1 MAKEKVSDVKD
12 GKNRTSL
19 MELEGSKKG
28 LEGWKVGRLGGIH
41 SSILPFFQPSSST
54 WVGRD
59 VLLLLVVLSLLSP
72 CVAWSQSFGKN
83 KITDQRFDWHIHRTE
98 HFDIHYYPSEVK
110 LVPIMA
116 AIAEEAYEQHS
127 EDFEHE
133 LQDRTPLILYK
144 SHKDFQETNII
155 LQELHE
161 GIGGFAELFKHR
173 IVIPFTGSLE
183 AFREVIFHELIH
195 IFQYDIIY
203 QKPHARI
210 YSGEFLYSPPIWFI
224 EGMADYFAEDN
235 DAIGEM
241 VVRDASMNNNVV
253 PLPQLHNFNRLS
265 SPFVG
270 YKLGQLAVA
279 YLTETYGREKI
290 AEILQGLRQSRT
302 KDIDHVFRE
311 VLGVELEEFDKA
323 WRQTVRKRYW
333 PLVEHRELPDLVSKN
348 LTEESRYSHNIKPV
362 WSPSGDLIA
371 YVTGND
377 GFLEIVLMSAK
388 TGERIERVTKQF
400 FREKYEEIRT
410 DFGGFGRSLAW
421 APDGDRIAFIAKHH
435 DANYLLEVN
444 ILTEELTQY
453 FELHFDNVTSPDYDG
468 SGERIVFSALKEG
481 QTDLYVIE
489 LLTGEV
495 DRLTFDPF
503 NDTHPSWH
511 PRTGE
516 IVYASERGAKNR
528 LVLINLSQGTER
540 ILTDGTYNAI
550 SPSWTPDGT
559 SILFC
564 SDRQSIYDIH
574 KLEIVEKD
582 SNQQSAISSQENSN
596 QQSAVSDQQEN
607 LVANGQEPRAEDR
620 SSDSRTVLTAE
631 QAENHDNE
639 EVVSTE
645 NGSTEPMGSRPLEVE
660 LTRLTNMMTGC
671 FNPSLA
677 PDGKHLL
684 FSAYQNGKYDVCIM
698 ESAKTVEEKI
708 GVSSVS
714 EPSVIL
720 TEEEEENY
728 RVAKR
733 KYSTRSSFALDA
745 IFPNFSFGADGILR
759 STVQIVG
766 SDMLGNHRIGVS
778 VMNQSSYLAPDFI
791 AQYGFLTHR
800 TDVGALIYNY
810 HEYHILGGIQ
820 SRRGI
825 LQRITGLGA
834 YVNYPFDRYHRLDF
848 EFSMYSKPFSFNF
861 QTREALDP
869 YDDRGLLTMGSV
881 AFVGDTTMWREWAPY
896 TGSRYR
902 VELEQSFPALGSELS
917 LTNVIF
923 DARRYFGVG
932 RRSTIAARLLLGG
945 SFGGDRSYFYLGGID
960 TLRGYNY
967 EELVGTR
974 IGLLNLEVR
983 IPFID
988 VLHFGWPAPWT
999 LGGIRGIAFADLGG
1013 AWSDWQYGPETPF
1026 KIFVRDE
1033 NGVRLGDVKASIGA
1047 GLRLQLGV
1055 FSVDFAAAWHTD
1067 LTSIEPGMK
1076 YHLGLGQ
1083 AF

>member
-1 MAKEKVSDVKD
+1 MRSVKKERNGIGPASGVSE
-12 GKNRTSL
+12 NYTS
-19 MELEGSKKG
+19 GITRR
-28 LEGWKVGRLGGIH
+28 RLVL
-41 SSILPFFQPSSST
+41 ILF
-54 WVGRD
+54 
-59 VLLLLVVLSLLSP
+59 VLSLLAP
-72 CVAWSQSFGKN
+72 CIGWAQGFGFGKN
-83 KITDQRFDWHIHRTE
+83 KITGQRFDWHIHRTE
-98 HFDIHYYPSEVK
+98 HFDIHYYPSEAK

-133 LQDRTPLILYK
+133 LQGRTPLILYK

-183 AFREVIFHELIH
+183 AFREVIYHELIH

-224 EGMADYFAEDN
+224 EGMADHFAEDN

-241 VVRDASMNNNVV
+241 VIRDASMNNNIV

-290 AEILQGLRQSRT
+290 PEILQGLRQSRT
-302 KDIDHVFRE
+302 KDINRVFME
-311 VLGVELEEFDKA
+311 VLGVELKEFDKA
-323 WRQTVRKRYW
+323 WRQTVKKRYW
-333 PLVEHRELPDLVSKN
+333 PLIEDRELPDLVAKN
-348 LTEESRYSHNIKPV
+348 LTEKSRYSHNIKPV
-362 WSPSGDLIA
+362 WSPSGDIIA
-371 YVTGND
+371 YVTGNE

-388 TGERIERVTKQF
+388 TGERIERVTKRF

-410 DFGGFGRSLAW
+410 DFSGFGRSLAW
-421 APDGDRIAFIAKHH
+421 APDGDRIAFVARHH

-453 FELHFDNVTSPDYDG
+453 FELNFDNVSSPDYDG

-481 QTDLYVIE
+481 QTDLYIIE
-489 LLTGEV
+489 LLTGDV

-511 PRTGE
+511 PTTGE
-516 IVYASERGAKNR
+516 IIYTSERGAKNR
-528 LVLINLSQGTER
+528 LVLMDLNRGTER
-540 ILTDGTYNAI
+540 VLTDGTHNAI
-550 SPSWTPDGT
+550 SPSWTPDGK

-564 SDRQSIYDIH
+564 SDSQGIYDIH
-574 KLEIVEKD
+574 KLEISRQLSV
-582 SNQQSAISSQENSN
+582 NSGQLRN
-596 QQSAVSDQQEN
+596 GSVKSD
-607 LVANGQEPRAEDR
+607 
-620 SSDSRTVLTAE
+620 
-631 QAENHDNE
+631 
-639 EVVSTE
+639 E
-645 NGSTEPMGSRPLEVE
+645 NGDTESMGSPSLEVE
-660 LTRLTNMMTGC
+660 LTRLTNIMTGC
-671 FNPSLA
+671 FNPSLS
-677 PDGKHLL
+677 PDGKLLL
-684 FSAYQNGKYDVCIM
+684 FSAYQNGKYDVCVM
-698 ESAKTVEEKI
+698 EIDKTVEEKI
-708 GVSSVS
+708 EVSPIA

-728 RVAKR
+728 RIARR
-733 KYSTRSSFALDA
+733 KYSTKSSFALDA
-745 IFPNFSFGADGILR
+745 IFPDFSFGADGILR
-759 STVQIVG
+759 STVQVVG

-800 TDVGALIYNY
+800 TDVGAVIYNY

-820 SRRGI
+820 RRRGI

-834 YVNYPFDRYHRLDF
+834 FVNYPFDRYHRLDLN
-848 EFSMYSKPFSFNF
+848 FSMYTKPFSFNF
-861 QTREALDP
+861 QTSEPLDP
-869 YDDRGLLTMGSV
+869 FDDRGLLTTGSI

-902 VELEQSFPALGSELS
+902 IELEQSFPALGSELS

-923 DARRYFGVG
+923 DARRYFGIG
-932 RRSTIAARLLLGG
+932 RRPTIAARLLLGG
-945 SFGGDRSYFYLGGID
+945 SFGRDKSYFYLGGID

-983 IPFID
+983 VPFID
-988 VLHFGWPAPWT
+988 VLHFGWPIQWT
-999 LGGIRGIAFADLGG
+999 LGGIRGIAFADVGG
-1013 AWSDWQYGPETPF
+1013 AWSDWQYGPENPF
-1026 KIFVRDE
+1026 KIFARE
-1033 NGVRLGDVKASIGA
+1033 GNRIRLADVKASIGA
-1047 GLRLQLGV
+1047 GLRLQLGL
-1055 FSVDFAAAWHTD
+1055 FSIDFAAAWHTD
-1067 LTSIEPGMK
+1067 LSRVEPGMK

-1083 AF
+1083 SF

>member
-1 MAKEKVSDVKD
+1 MKKNKD
-12 GKNRTSL
+12 
-19 MELEGSKKG
+19 
-28 LEGWKVGRLGGIH
+28 
-41 SSILPFFQPSSST
+41 SILSEKRTNNTQRIL
-54 WVGRD
+54 GRYTLHI
-59 VLLLLVVLSLLSP
+59 LLLLGLLVP
-72 CVAWSQSFGKN
+72 HVGWAQAFGKN
-83 KITDQRFDWHIHRTE
+83 KITGQRFDWHIHRTE
-98 HFDIHYYPSEVK
+98 HFDIHYYPSEAK

-210 YSGEFLYSPPIWFI
+210 YSGEFLYSPPLWFI

-241 VVRDASMNNNVV
+241 VVRDASMNNNIV
-253 PLPQLHNFNRLS
+253 PLPQLQNFNRLS

-302 KDIDHVFRE
+302 KDIDRVFRE

-323 WRQTVRKRYW
+323 WRQTMRKRYW
-333 PLVEHRELPDLVSKN
+333 PLIVDRELPDLVAKN
-348 LTEESRYSHNIKPV
+348 LTEEARYSHNIKPV
-362 WSPSGDLIA
+362 WSPSGDIIA

-410 DFGGFGRSLAW
+410 DFSGFGRSLAW
-421 APDGDRIAFIAKHH
+421 APDGDRIAFVAKHH

-453 FELHFDNVTSPDYDG
+453 FKLDYDNVTSPDYDG
-468 SGERIVFSALKEG
+468 SGERIIFSALKEG
-481 QTDLYVIE
+481 QTDLYIIE
-489 LLTGEV
+489 LLTGEIE
-495 DRLTFDPF
+495 RLTFDPF

-511 PRTGE
+511 PTTRK
-516 IVYASERGAKNR
+516 IVYTSERGGKNR
-528 LVLINLSQGTER
+528 LVLIDLNYGTER
-540 ILTDGTYNAI
+540 VLTDGTYNTI
-550 SPSWTPDGT
+550 SPTWTPDGE

-564 SDRQSIYDIH
+564 SDRQSIYDVY
-574 KLEIVEKD
+574 KLEIVAKASVGAETVTETETQPQPG
-582 SNQQSAISSQENSN
+582 QQTRNTADE
-596 QQSAVSDQQEN
+596 VSLFTEDDRTE
-607 LVANGQEPRAEDR
+607 LANRMWQ
-620 SSDSRTVLTAE
+620 VK
-631 QAENHDNE
+631 
-639 EVVSTE
+639 
-645 NGSTEPMGSRPLEVE
+645 

-671 FNPSLA
+671 FNPSLS
-677 PDGKHLL
+677 PDGKQLL
-684 FSAYQNGKYDVCIM
+684 FSAYQNGKYDVCTM
-698 ESAKTVEEKI
+698 QVSKTTQEKVETTDI
-708 GVSSVS
+708 A
-714 EPSVIL
+714 EPSLIL
-720 TEEEEENY
+720 TAEEPENY
-728 RVAKR
+728 RIARR
-733 KYSTRSSFALDA
+733 KYSTKSSFALDA
-745 IFPNFSFGADGILR
+745 IFPNFTFGADGILR

-800 TDVGALIYNY
+800 TDVGAMVYNY

-820 SRRGI
+820 RRRGI

-834 YVNYPFDRYHRLDF
+834 YLNYPFDRYHRLDLN
-848 EFSMYSKPFSFNF
+848 FSMYSQPFSFNY
-861 QTREALDP
+861 QTSQPLDP
-869 YDDRGLLTMGSV
+869 YDDRGLLTTGSI
-881 AFVGDTTMWREWAPY
+881 AFVGDTTMWREWSPY

-902 VELEQSFPALGSELS
+902 IELEQSFSALGSELS

-945 SFGGDRSYFYLGGID
+945 SFGDDKSYFYLGGID
-960 TLRGYNY
+960 TIRGYDY
-967 EELVGTR
+967 EALVGTR
-974 IGLLNLEVR
+974 IGLINLEVR
-983 IPFID
+983 IPLID
-988 VLHFGWPAPWT
+988 ALHFGWPVRWSI
-999 LGGIRGIAFADLGG
+999 GGIRGIAFADLGG
-1013 AWSDWQYGPETPF
+1013 AWSDWQYGPENRF
-1026 KIFVRDE
+1026 DIFVRDE
-1033 NGVRLGDVKASIGA
+1033 QEKRIRLDDVKASIGI
-1047 GLRLQLGV
+1047 GMRLQLGV
-1055 FSVDFAAAWHTD
+1055 FSVDFAAARNTD
-1067 LTSIEPGMK
+1067 LTRLEPGFK
-1076 YHLGLGQ
+1076 YHFGLGQ

>member
-1 MAKEKVSDVKD
+1 MF
-12 GKNRTSL
+12 KNHTS
-19 MELEGSKKG
+19 EIT
-28 LEGWKVGRLGGIH
+28 RRR
-41 SSILPFFQPSSST
+41 F
-54 WVGRD
+54 
-59 VLLLLVVLSLLSP
+59 VLTLFVLSLLAP
-72 CVAWSQSFGKN
+72 CVGWAQGFGFGKN
-83 KITDQRFDWHIHRTE
+83 KITGQRFDWHIHRTE
-98 HFDIHYYPSEVK
+98 HFDIHYYPSEAK

-133 LQDRTPLILYK
+133 LRDRTPLILYK

-183 AFREVIFHELIH
+183 AFREVIYHELIH

-224 EGMADYFAEDN
+224 EGMADHFAEDN

-241 VVRDASMNNNVV
+241 VIRDASMNNNIV

-265 SPFVG
+265 SPYIG

-290 AEILQGLRQSRT
+290 PEILQGLRQSRT
-302 KDIDHVFRE
+302 KDINRVFRE

-333 PLVEHRELPDLVSKN
+333 PLIEDRELPDLVAKN
-348 LTEESRYSHNIKPV
+348 LTEKSRYSHNIKPV
-362 WSPSGDLIA
+362 WSPSGDIIA
-371 YVTGND
+371 YVTGNE

-388 TGERIERVTKQF
+388 TGERIERVTKRF

-421 APDGDRIAFIAKHH
+421 APDGDRIAFVARHH

-453 FELHFDNVTSPDYDG
+453 FKLDFDNVSSPDYDG

-481 QTDLYVIE
+481 QTDLYIIE

-511 PRTGE
+511 STTGE
-516 IVYASERGAKNR
+516 IIYASERGAKNR
-528 LVLINLSQGTER
+528 LVLINLNRGTER
-540 ILTDGTYNAI
+540 VLTDGTYNAI
-550 SPSWTPDGT
+550 SPSWTPDGK

-564 SDRQSIYDIH
+564 SDSQGIYDIH
-574 KLEIVEKD
+574 KLEI
-582 SNQQSAISSQENSN
+582 NRQLSANSG
-596 QQSAVSDQQEN
+596 QLKKGSVKSDQS
-607 LVANGQEPRAEDR
+607 LTDDR
-620 SSDSRTVLTAE
+620 QLKTDNYSSDSFRQPTVSDS
-631 QAENHDNE
+631 HSNE
-639 EVVSTE
+639 EVTSTE
-645 NGSTEPMGSRPLEVE
+645 NDSKESTGSPSLEVE
-660 LTRLTNMMTGC
+660 LTRLTNIMTGC
-671 FNPSLA
+671 FNPSLS

-684 FSAYQNGKYDVCIM
+684 FSAYQNGKYDVCVM
-698 ESAKTVEEKI
+698 EIGKTVEEKI
-708 GVSSVS
+708 EVPPVA

-728 RVAKR
+728 RIAKR
-733 KYSTRSSFALDA
+733 KYSTKSSFALDA
-745 IFPNFSFGADGILR
+745 IFPDFSFGADGILR

-800 TDVGALIYNY
+800 TDIGAVIYNY

-820 SRRGI
+820 RRRGI

-834 YVNYPFDRYHRLDF
+834 FVNYPFDRYHRLDLN
-848 EFSMYSKPFSFNF
+848 FSMYTKPFSFNF
-861 QTREALDP
+861 QTSEPLDP
-869 YDDRGLLTMGSV
+869 YDDRGLLTTGSI
-881 AFVGDTTMWREWAPY
+881 AFVGDTTMWREWTPY

-902 VELEQSFPALGSELS
+902 IELEQSFPALGSQLS
-917 LTNVIF
+917 ITNVIF
-923 DARRYFGVG
+923 DARRYFGLG
-932 RRSTIAARLLLGG
+932 RRPTIAARLLLGG
-945 SFGGDRSYFYLGGID
+945 SFGRDKSYFYLGGID

-983 IPFID
+983 VPFID
-988 VLHFGWPAPWT
+988 VLHFGWPIQWT
-999 LGGIRGIAFADLGG
+999 LGGIRGIAFADVGG
-1013 AWSDWQYGPETPF
+1013 AWSDWQYGPENPF
-1026 KIFVRDE
+1026 KIFAREE
-1033 NGVRLGDVKASIGA
+1033 NRIQLADVKASIGA
-1047 GLRLQLGV
+1047 GLRLQLGL
-1055 FSVDFAAAWHTD
+1055 FSIDFAAAWHTD
-1067 LTSIEPGMK
+1067 LSRVEPGMK

-1083 AF
+1083 SF

>member
-1 MAKEKVSDVKD
+1 MKKHKTRTLIEKKSANTTRVIFS
-12 GKNRTSL
+12 RC
-19 MELEGSKKG
+19 
-28 LEGWKVGRLGGIH
+28 
-41 SSILPFFQPSSST
+41 ILCT
-54 WVGRD
+54 
-59 VLLLLVVLSLLSP
+59 LLLLSLLTP
-72 CVAWSQSFGKN
+72 CVGWAQAFGKN
-83 KITDQRFDWHIHRTE
+83 KITGQRFDWHIHRTE
-98 HFDIHYYPSEVK
+98 HFDIHYYPSEAK

-133 LQDRTPLILYK
+133 LRDRTPLILYK

-241 VVRDASMNNNVV
+241 VIRDASMNNKIV
-253 PLPQLHNFNRLS
+253 PLPQLRNFNQLS
-265 SPFVG
+265 SPYVG

-302 KDIDHVFRE
+302 KDIDRVFRE

-333 PLVEHRELPDLVSKN
+333 PLIETRELPDLVAKN
-348 LTEESRYSHNIKPV
+348 LTEKSVYSHNIKPV
-362 WSPSGDLIA
+362 WSPSGDIIA

-388 TGERIERVTKQF
+388 TGERIKRVTKQF

-410 DFGGFGRSLAW
+410 DFSGFGRSLAW
-421 APDGDRIAFIAKHH
+421 APDGDRIAFVAKHH

-453 FELHFDNVTSPDYDG
+453 FELDFDNVASPDYDG

-481 QTDLYVIE
+481 QTDLYSIE
-489 LLTGEV
+489 LLTGEI
-495 DRLTFDPF
+495 DRLTFDSF

-511 PRTGE
+511 PATSK
-516 IVYASERGAKNR
+516 IVYASERGRKNR
-528 LVLINLSQGTER
+528 LVIVDLDKGTER
-540 ILTDGTYNAI
+540 VLTNGSYNAI
-550 SPSWTPDGT
+550 SPVWAADGE

-564 SDRQSIYDIH
+564 SDGQGIYDICR
-574 KLEIVEKD
+574 LEIVEKTD
-582 SNQQSAISSQENSN
+582 TQLETTATSTDDGAQPEKQTDDTVDEGTAFTKENS
-596 QQSAVSDQQEN
+596 QGLADQTLQI
-607 LVANGQEPRAEDR
+607 
-620 SSDSRTVLTAE
+620 
-631 QAENHDNE
+631 
-639 EVVSTE
+639 
-645 NGSTEPMGSRPLEVE
+645 E

-671 FNPSLA
+671 FNPSLS
-677 PDGKHLL
+677 PDGKLLL
-684 FSAYQNGKYDVCIM
+684 FSAYQNGKYDVHVM
-698 ESAKTVEEKI
+698 ETSKTIEEKVEVADI
-708 GVSSVS
+708 P
-714 EPSVIL
+714 EPTLIL
-720 TEEEEENY
+720 TAEKQENY
-728 RVAKR
+728 RIAKR

-745 IFPNFSFGADGILR
+745 IFPDFTLGADGILR
-759 STVQIVG
+759 STVQITG
-766 SDMLGNHRIGVS
+766 SDMLGNHRMGVS

-800 TDVGALIYNY
+800 TDIGAMIYNY

-825 LQRITGLGA
+825 LQRITGLGV
-834 YVNYPFDRYHRLDF
+834 YLNYPFDRYHRLDLNL
-848 EFSMYSKPFSFNF
+848 SMYSQPFSFNF
-861 QTREALDP
+861 QTSRPLDP
-869 YDDRGLLTMGSV
+869 FDDRGLLSMGSI
-881 AFVGDTTMWREWAPY
+881 AFVADTTMWREWSPY

-902 VELEQSFPALGSELS
+902 IELEQSFPALGSELS

-923 DARRYFGVG
+923 DARRYFGLG
-932 RRSTIAARLLLGG
+932 RRSTIATRLLLGG
-945 SFGGDRSYFYLGGID
+945 SFGLDRSYFYLGGID
-960 TLRGYNY
+960 TLRGYDY
-967 EELVGTR
+967 EDLVGTR
-974 IGLLNLEVR
+974 IGLINLEVR
-983 IPFID
+983 IPLID
-988 VLHFGWPAPWT
+988 VLHFGWPIRWT
-999 LGGIRGIAFADLGG
+999 LGGIRGIVFADLGG
-1013 AWSDWQYGPETPF
+1013 AWSDWQYGPENPF
-1026 KIFVRDE
+1026 NIFVREE
-1033 NGVRLGDVKASIGA
+1033 NRIRLDDVKASIGLGMRLEL
-1047 GLRLQLGV
+1047 GL
-1055 FSVDFAAAWHTD
+1055 FSIDFAAARHTD
-1067 LTSIEPGMK
+1067 LSRLEPGFK
-1076 YHLGLGQ
+1076 YHFGLGQ

>member
-1 MAKEKVSDVKD
+1 MKKHKTRTLIAKRYANTTRVIFS
-12 GKNRTSL
+12 RY
-19 MELEGSKKG
+19 
-28 LEGWKVGRLGGIH
+28 
-41 SSILPFFQPSSST
+41 ILCS
-54 WVGRD
+54 
-59 VLLLLVVLSLLSP
+59 LLLLGLLTP
-72 CVAWSQSFGKN
+72 CVGWAQAFGKN
-83 KITDQRFDWHIHRTE
+83 KITAQRFDWHIHRTE
-98 HFDIHYYPSEVK
+98 HFDIHYYPSEAK

-241 VVRDASMNNNVV
+241 VIRDASMNNNIV
-253 PLPQLHNFNRLS
+253 PLPQLQNFNRLS
-265 SPFVG
+265 SPYIG

-290 AEILQGLRQSRT
+290 AEILRGLRQSRT
-302 KDIDHVFRE
+302 KDIDRVFRE
-311 VLGVELEEFDKA
+311 VLGVELQEFDKA

-333 PLVEHRELPDLVSKN
+333 PLIEDREMPDLIAKN
-348 LTEESRYSHNIKPV
+348 LTEKARYSHNIKPV
-362 WSPSGDLIA
+362 WSPSGDIIA

-388 TGERIERVTKQF
+388 TGERIKRVTKQF

-410 DFGGFGRSLAW
+410 DASGFGRSLAW
-421 APDGDRIAFIAKHH
+421 APDGDRIAFVAKHH

-453 FELHFDNVTSPDYDG
+453 FKLDYDNVASPDYDG

-481 QTDLYVIE
+481 QTDLYSIE
-489 LLTGEV
+489 LLTGEI
-495 DRLTFDPF
+495 DRLTFDSF

-511 PRTGE
+511 PTTGK
-516 IVYASERGAKNR
+516 IVYASERGRKNR
-528 LVLINLSQGTER
+528 LVMVDLDKGTER
-540 ILTDGTYNAI
+540 VLTNGTYNAI
-550 SPSWTPDGT
+550 SPVWTPDGE

-564 SDRQSIYDIH
+564 SDGQGIYDICR
-574 KLEIVEKD
+574 LEIVEKTD
-582 SNQQSAISSQENSN
+582 TQQETTATSTEDGAQPTKQTDDTVDEGTVFTEENSPEL
-596 QQSAVSDQQEN
+596 ADQTLQ
-607 LVANGQEPRAEDR
+607 
-620 SSDSRTVLTAE
+620 
-631 QAENHDNE
+631 
-639 EVVSTE
+639 
-645 NGSTEPMGSRPLEVE
+645 VE

-671 FNPSLA
+671 FNPSLS
-677 PDGKHLL
+677 PDGKLLL
-684 FSAYQNGKYDVCIM
+684 FSAYQNGKYDVHVM
-698 ESAKTVEEKI
+698 EASKTIEEKVEVADI
-708 GVSSVS
+708 S
-714 EPSVIL
+714 EPTLIL
-720 TEEEEENY
+720 TAEKQENY
-728 RVAKR
+728 RIAKR
-733 KYSTRSSFALDA
+733 KYSTKSSFALDA
-745 IFPNFSFGADGILR
+745 IFPDFTLGADGILR
-759 STVQIVG
+759 STVQITG
-766 SDMLGNHRIGVS
+766 SDMLGNHRMGVS

-800 TDVGALIYNY
+800 TDIGAMIYNY

-825 LQRITGLGA
+825 LQRITGLGV
-834 YVNYPFDRYHRLDF
+834 YLNYPFDRYHRLDLNL
-848 EFSMYSKPFSFNF
+848 SMYSQPFSFNF
-861 QTREALDP
+861 QTSHPLDP
-869 YDDRGLLTMGSV
+869 FDDRGLLTMGSI
-881 AFVGDTTMWREWAPY
+881 AFVADTTMWREWSPY

-902 VELEQSFPALGSELS
+902 IELEQSFPALGSQLS

-923 DARRYFGVG
+923 DARRYFGLG

-945 SFGGDRSYFYLGGID
+945 SFGLDRSYFYLGGID
-960 TLRGYNY
+960 TLRGYDY
-967 EELVGTR
+967 EDLVGTR
-974 IGLLNLEVR
+974 IGLINLEVR
-983 IPFID
+983 IPLID
-988 VLHFGWPAPWT
+988 VLHFGWPIRWT
-999 LGGIRGIAFADLGG
+999 LGGIRGIVFTDIGG
-1013 AWSDWQYGPETPF
+1013 AWSDWQYGPENPF
-1026 KIFVRDE
+1026 NIFIREE
-1033 NGVRLGDVKASIGA
+1033 NRIRLDDVKASIGLGMRLEL
-1047 GLRLQLGV
+1047 GL
-1055 FSVDFAAAWHTD
+1055 FSIDFAAARHTD
-1067 LTSIEPGMK
+1067 FTRLEPGFK
-1076 YHLGLGQ
+1076 YHFGLGQ

>member
-1 MAKEKVSDVKD
+1 MSGQK
-12 GKNRTSL
+12 KNH
-19 MELEGSKKG
+19 
-28 LEGWKVGRLGGIH
+28 GGNQRFAVCC
-41 SSILPFFQPSSST
+41 LLFAT
-54 WVGRD
+54 CC
-59 VLLLLVVLSLLSP
+59 LLLAIP
-72 CVAWSQSFGKN
+72 CVTWAQSFGKN
-83 KITDQRFDWHIHRTE
+83 KITAQRFEWHIHKTE
-98 HFDIHYYPSEVK
+98 HFDIYYYPSEAK

-127 EDFEHE
+127 ADFEHE
-133 LQDRTPLILYK
+133 LRDRTPLILYK

-210 YSGEFLYSPPIWFI
+210 YSGEFLYSAPIWFI

-241 VVRDASMNNNVV
+241 VIRDASMNNNIV

-302 KDIDHVFRE
+302 KDINQVFIE

-333 PLVEHRELPDLVSKN
+333 PLIEDRELPDLVSKN
-348 LTEESRYSHNIKPV
+348 LTEKSRYSHNIKPI
-362 WSPSGDLIA
+362 WSPSGDIIA
-371 YVTGND
+371 YVTGNE

-388 TGERIERVTKQF
+388 TGERIKRVTKRL

-421 APDGDRIAFIAKHH
+421 APDGDKIAFIAKYH

-453 FELHFDNVTSPDYDG
+453 FELDFDNATSPDYDG
-468 SGERIVFSALKEG
+468 SGERIIFSALKEG
-481 QTDLYVIE
+481 QADLYIIE
-489 LLTGEV
+489 LLTGEIR
-495 DRLTFDPF
+495 RLTFDPF

-511 PRTGE
+511 PTTPQ
-516 IVYASERGAKNR
+516 IIYTSERGGKNR
-528 LVLINLSQGTER
+528 LVLIDLNNNTER
-540 ILTDGTYNAI
+540 VLTDNTYNAI
-550 SPSWTPDGT
+550 SPTWTPGGK

-564 SDRQSIYDIH
+564 SDAQGIYDVCE
-574 KLEIVEKD
+574 LEIGEKT
-582 SNQQSAISSQENSN
+582 
-596 QQSAVSDQQEN
+596 
-607 LVANGQEPRAEDR
+607 NGQENTEATQEPDAPQQVDNAME
-620 SSDSRTVLTAE
+620 AE
-631 QAENHDNE
+631 QIVSVDEAEN
-639 EVVSTE
+639 
-645 NGSTEPMGSRPLEVE
+645 PLKPSLAVK
-660 LTRLTNMMTGC
+660 LTRLTNIMTGC
-671 FNPSLA
+671 FNPSLS
-677 PDGKHLL
+677 PDRDHLL
-684 FSAYQNGKYDVCIM
+684 FSAYQNGKYDVYLMDMSKTIEEKM
-698 ESAKTVEEKI
+698 EVADVGEPSAILTVEE
-708 GVSSVS
+708 
-714 EPSVIL
+714 P
-720 TEEEEENY
+720 ENY
-728 RVAKR
+728 RIAKR
-733 KYSTRSSFALDA
+733 KYSTRSSFVLDA
-745 IFPNFSFGADGILR
+745 IFPDFTFGADGILR
-759 STVQIVG
+759 SSVQIVG
-766 SDMLGNHRIGVS
+766 SDMLGNHRVGVS

-800 TDVGALIYNY
+800 TDIGAMIYNY

-834 YVNYPFDRYHRLDF
+834 YLNYPFDRYHRLDLA
-848 EFSMYSKPFSFNF
+848 FSMYSKPFSFNF
-861 QTREALDP
+861 QTREPLDP
-869 YDDRGLLTMGSV
+869 YEDDRGLLTIGSV
-881 AFVGDTTMWREWAPY
+881 AFVGDTTMWREWEPY

-902 VELEQSFPALGSELS
+902 IELEQSFPALGSELA

-923 DARRYFGVG
+923 DARRYFGLG
-932 RRSTIAARLLLGG
+932 RRSTIAARLLLG
-945 SFGGDRSYFYLGGID
+945 SNFGADQSYFYLGGID
-960 TLRGYNY
+960 TIRGYDY
-967 EELVGTR
+967 EALVGTR

-988 VLHFGWPAPWT
+988 VLHFGWPVPWT
-999 LGGIRGIAFADLGG
+999 LGGIRGILFADMGG
-1013 AWSDWQYGPETPF
+1013 AWSDWQYGPENPF
-1026 KIFVRDE
+1026 SIFVWE
-1033 NGVRLGDVKASIGA
+1033 NNRLRLDDVKASIGI

-1055 FSVDFAAAWHTD
+1055 FSVDFAAARLTD
-1067 LTSIEPGMK
+1067 LTGLEPGIK

>member
-1 MAKEKVSDVKD
+1 MKE
-12 GKNRTSL
+12 GKNRISFA
-19 MELEGSKKG
+19 KG
-28 LEGWKVGRLGGIH
+28 TYKNRTGGI
-41 SSILPFFQPSSST
+41 I
-54 WVGRD
+54 GRNSGQRSAVSD
-59 VLLLLVVLSLLSP
+59 QQETSFLTETASRWLRATLLILVVLPIMLAALSP
-72 CVAWSQSFGKN
+72 CVGWSQSFGKN
-83 KITDQRFDWHIHRTE
+83 KITGQRFDWHIHRTE
-98 HFDIHYYPSEVK
+98 HFDIHYYPSEAK

-241 VVRDASMNNNVV
+241 VVRDASINNNIV

-302 KDIDHVFRE
+302 KDIDRVFKE

-333 PLVEHRELPDLVSKN
+333 PLIEDRELPDLVSKN
-348 LTEESRYSHNIKPV
+348 LTEKSRYSHNIKPV
-362 WSPSGDLIA
+362 WSPSGDIIA
-371 YVTGND
+371 YVTGNE

-388 TGERIERVTKQF
+388 TGERIERVTKRF

-421 APDGDRIAFIAKHH
+421 APDGDRIAFIAKYH

-516 IVYASERGAKNR
+516 IIYASERGAKNR
-528 LVLINLSQGTER
+528 LVLINLNQGIER
-540 ILTDGTYNAI
+540 VLTDGTYNAI
-550 SPSWTPDGT
+550 SPTWTPEGK

-564 SDRQSIYDIH
+564 SDRQGIYDIH
-574 KLEIVEKD
+574 RLDIVEKD
-582 SNQQSAISSQENSN
+582 SSQQNSGQPSEASSQQERLPHSESSPEYLLTDS
-596 QQSAVSDQQEN
+596 QQ
-607 LVANGQEPRAEDR
+607 LRT
-620 SSDSRTVLTAE
+620 DSQYADS
-631 QAENHDNE
+631 QANE
-639 EVVSTE
+639 EAVSTE
-645 NGSTEPMGSRPLEVE
+645 GNSVEPMGSQSLEVE
-660 LTRLTNMMTGC
+660 LKRLTNMMTGC

-698 ESAKTVEEKI
+698 EFAKTIEEKI
-708 GVSSVS
+708 EVSSVA

-720 TEEEEENY
+720 TEEAPENY
-728 RVAKR
+728 RIARR
-733 KYSTRSSFALDA
+733 KYSTKSSFALDA
-745 IFPNFSFGADGILR
+745 VFPNFSFGADGILR

-778 VMNQSSYLAPDFI
+778 VMNQSSYLTPDFI

-800 TDVGALIYNY
+800 TDVGAVIYNY

-848 EFSMYSKPFSFNF
+848 EVSMYSKPFSFNF
-861 QTREALDP
+861 QTRQPLDP
-869 YDDRGLLTMGSV
+869 FDDRGLLTTGSV
-881 AFVGDTTMWREWAPY
+881 AFVGDTTMWREWTPY
-896 TGSRYR
+896 SGSRYR
-902 VELEQSFPALGSELS
+902 IELEQSFPALGSELS

-923 DARRYFGVG
+923 DARRYFGLG
-932 RRSTIAARLLLGG
+932 RRPTIAARLLLGG

-983 IPFID
+983 VPFID
-988 VLHFGWPAPWT
+988 VLHFGWPIQWT
-999 LGGIRGIAFADLGG
+999 LGGIRGIAFADVGG
-1013 AWSDWQYGPETPF
+1013 AWSDWQYGPKNPF
-1026 KIFVRDE
+1026 KIFVRDK
-1033 NGVRLGDVKASIGA
+1033 NRIRLDDVKASIGA

-1067 LTSIEPGMK
+1067 LTSVEPGMK

-1083 AF
+1083 TF

>member
-1 MAKEKVSDVKD
+1 MSGVK
-12 GKNRTSL
+12 KNQIGNRQLTIGNRQL
-19 MELEGSKKG
+19 A
-28 LEGWKVGRLGGIH
+28 VGYLLFAICYLLFA
-41 SSILPFFQPSSST
+41 IPYVT
-54 WVGRD
+54 WAQG
-59 VLLLLVVLSLLSP
+59 
-72 CVAWSQSFGKN
+72 FGKN
-83 KITDQRFDWHIHRTE
+83 KITGQRFEWHIHRTE
-98 HFDIHYYPSEVK
+98 HFDIHYYPSEAK

-127 EDFEHE
+127 ADFEHE
-133 LQDRTPLILYK
+133 LRDRTPLILYK

-161 GIGGFAELFKHR
+161 GIGGFAEIFKHR

-210 YSGEFLYSPPIWFI
+210 YSGEFLYSAPIWFI

-241 VVRDASMNNNVV
+241 VIRDASMNNKIV
-253 PLPQLHNFNRLS
+253 PLPQLQNFNRLS

-302 KDIDHVFRE
+302 KDINQVFIE

-333 PLVEHRELPDLVSKN
+333 PLIEHRELPDLVAKN
-348 LTEESRYSHNIKPV
+348 LTEKSRYSHNIKPI
-362 WSPSGDLIA
+362 WSPSGDIIA
-371 YVTGND
+371 YVTGNE

-388 TGERIERVTKQF
+388 TGERIKRVTKRL

-410 DFGGFGRSLAW
+410 DFSGFGRSLTW
-421 APDGDRIAFIAKHH
+421 APDGDRIAFVAKYH

-453 FELHFDNVTSPDYDG
+453 FELDFDNVTSPDYDG
-468 SGERIVFSALKEG
+468 SGERIIFSALKEG
-481 QTDLYVIE
+481 QTDLYIIE
-489 LLTGEV
+489 LLTGDV
-495 DRLTFDPF
+495 NRLTFDPF

-511 PRTGE
+511 PTTGK
-516 IVYASERGAKNR
+516 IVYTSERGKNR
-528 LVLINLSQGTER
+528 LVLIDLNLGTER
-540 ILTDGTYNAI
+540 VLTDRTANAI
-550 SPSWTPDGT
+550 SPTWTPDGE

-564 SDRQSIYDIH
+564 SDALGIYDVYE
-574 KLEIVEKD
+574 LEIVEKP
-582 SNQQSAISSQENSN
+582 STEENIE
-596 QQSAVSDQQEN
+596 A
-607 LVANGQEPRAEDR
+607 
-620 SSDSRTVLTAE
+620 TAE
-631 QAENHDNE
+631 IDPLQQTGSTTDTELR
-639 EVVSTE
+639 VSTE
-645 NGSTEPMGSRPLEVE
+645 GEEKASDSSLAIE
-660 LTRLTNMMTGC
+660 LTRLTNIMTGC
-671 FNPSLA
+671 FNPSFA
-677 PDGKHLL
+677 PDREHLL
-684 FSAYQNGKYDVCIM
+684 FSAYQNGKYDVCLMDI
-698 ESAKTVEEKI
+698 SKAIEEKMEMSDI
-708 GVSSVS
+708 E
-714 EPSVIL
+714 EPTAIL
-720 TEEEEENY
+720 TAEIPENY
-728 RVAKR
+728 RIAKR
-733 KYSTRSSFALDA
+733 KYSTKSSFALDA
-745 IFPNFSFGADGILR
+745 IFPDFSFGADGLLR

-800 TDVGALIYNY
+800 TDIGAMIYNY

-820 SRRGI
+820 RRRGI

-848 EFSMYSKPFSFNF
+848 EFAIYSKPFSFNY
-861 QTREALDP
+861 QTSQPLDP
-869 YDDRGLLTMGSV
+869 YDDRGLLTVGSV
-881 AFVGDTTMWREWAPY
+881 AFVGDTTMWREWEPY

-902 VELEQSFPALGSELS
+902 VELEQSIPALGSELAI
-917 LTNVIF
+917 TNVIF
-923 DARRYFGVG
+923 DARRYFGLG

-945 SFGGDRSYFYLGGID
+945 NFGADKSYFYLGGID
-960 TLRGYNY
+960 TIRGHDY
-967 EELVGTR
+967 EALVGTR

-988 VLHFGWPAPWT
+988 VLHFGWPVPWT
-999 LGGIRGIAFADLGG
+999 LGGIRGIAFADMGG
-1013 AWSDWQYGPETPF
+1013 AWSDWQYGTDNPY
-1026 KIFVRDE
+1026 KIFVWE
-1033 NGVRLGDVKASIGA
+1033 KNRLRLEHVKAAIGI

-1055 FSVDFAAAWHTD
+1055 FSVDFAAARLTD
-1067 LTSIEPGMK
+1067 LTRLDPGVK
-1076 YHLGLGQ
+1076 FHLGLGQ

>member
-1 MAKEKVSDVKD
+1 MSGVK
-12 GKNRTSL
+12 KNQDRIMTAQRRRKSCSCNI
-19 MELEGSKKG
+19 G
-28 LEGWKVGRLGGIH
+28 V
-41 SSILPFFQPSSST
+41 T
-54 WVGRD
+54 
-59 VLLLLVVLSLLSP
+59 VLQVLFALSLLLP
-72 CVAWSQSFGKN
+72 HVALAQGFGKN
-83 KITDQRFDWHIHRTE
+83 KITAQRFEWHIHKTE
-98 HFDIHYYPSEVK
+98 HFDIHYYPSEAK

-127 EDFEHE
+127 ADFEHE
-133 LQDRTPLILYK
+133 LRDRTPLILYK

-161 GIGGFAELFKHR
+161 GIGGFAEIFKHR

-210 YSGEFLYSPPIWFI
+210 YSGEFLYSAPIWFI

-241 VVRDASMNNNVV
+241 VIRDASMNNQIV

-302 KDIDHVFRE
+302 KDINQVFIE
-311 VLGVELEEFDKA
+311 VLGVGLEEFDKA

-333 PLVEHRELPDLVSKN
+333 PLIQDRELPDLVAKN
-348 LTEESRYSHNIKPV
+348 LTEKSRYSHNIKPI
-362 WSPSGDLIA
+362 WSPSGDIIA
-371 YVTGND
+371 YVTGNE

-388 TGERIERVTKQF
+388 TGERIKRVTKRL

-410 DFGGFGRSLAW
+410 DFSGFGRSLAW
-421 APDGDRIAFIAKHH
+421 APDGDRIAFVAKYH
-435 DANYLLEVN
+435 DANYLIEVN

-453 FELHFDNVTSPDYDG
+453 FELDFDNVASPDYDG
-468 SGERIVFSALKEG
+468 SGERIIFSALKEG
-481 QTDLYVIE
+481 QTDLYIIE

-511 PRTGE
+511 PTTGK
-516 IVYASERGAKNR
+516 IIYASERGTKNR
-528 LVLINLSQGTER
+528 LVLIDLNLGIER
-540 ILTDGTYNAI
+540 VLTDGTYNAI
-550 SPSWTPDGT
+550 SPTWTPGGK

-564 SDRQSIYDIH
+564 SDAQGIYDVYE
-574 KLEIVEKD
+574 LEIVEKTSD
-582 SNQQSAISSQENSN
+582 EENTDAAAEGNTDATEKTSSNQQT
-596 QQSAVSDQQEN
+596 
-607 LVANGQEPRAEDR
+607 
-620 SSDSRTVLTAE
+620 DSIV
-631 QAENHDNE
+631 QAELPASAE
-639 EVVSTE
+639 ETE
-645 NGSTEPMGSRPLEVE
+645 KPSDPSLAIE
-660 LTRLTNMMTGC
+660 LTRLTNIMTGC
-671 FNPSLA
+671 FNPSLS
-677 PDGKHLL
+677 PDRDRLL
-684 FSAYQNGKYDVCIM
+684 FSAYQNGKYDVCLM
-698 ESAKTVEEKI
+698 DTSKTIEEKVEVSQVEE
-708 GVSSVS
+708 
-714 EPSVIL
+714 PTPIL
-720 TEEEEENY
+720 TAEEPENY
-728 RVAKR
+728 RIAKR
-733 KYSTRSSFALDA
+733 KYSTSSSFALDA
-745 IFPNFSFGADGILR
+745 IFPDFSFGADGLLR

-800 TDVGALIYNY
+800 ADVGAMVYNY

-820 SRRGI
+820 RRRGI

-834 YVNYPFDRYHRLDF
+834 YLNYPFDRYHRLDF
-848 EFSMYSKPFSFNF
+848 ELSMYSKPFSFNY
-861 QTREALDP
+861 QTSQPLDP
-869 YDDRGLLTMGSV
+869 YDDRGLLTIGSL
-881 AFVGDTTMWREWAPY
+881 AFVGDTTMWREWEPY
-896 TGSRYR
+896 TGARYR
-902 VELEQSFPALGSELS
+902 VELEQSFPALGSELAI
-917 LTNVIF
+917 TNLIF
-923 DARRYFGVG
+923 DARRYIGLG

-945 SFGGDRSYFYLGGID
+945 NFGADKSYFYLGGID
-960 TLRGYNY
+960 TIRGYDY
-967 EELVGTR
+967 EALVGTR

-988 VLHFGWPAPWT
+988 VLHFGWPVPWT
-999 LGGIRGIAFADLGG
+999 LGGIRGILFADMGG
-1013 AWSDWQYGPETPF
+1013 AWSDWQYGSENPF
-1026 KIFVRDE
+1026 RIFVWE
-1033 NGVRLGDVKASIGA
+1033 KNRLRLQDAKAAIGI

-1055 FSVDFAAAWHTD
+1055 LSVDFAAARLTD
-1067 LTSIEPGMK
+1067 LTRLEPGIK
-1076 YHLGLGQ
+1076 FHLGLGQ

>member
-1 MAKEKVSDVKD
+1 MKQD
-12 GKNRTSL
+12 KNRIS
-19 MELEGSKKG
+19 SAKG
-28 LEGWKVGRLGGIH
+28 AWENHARDITIEWARKRVLQ
-41 SSILPFFQPSSST
+41 ILI
-54 WVGRD
+54 
-59 VLLLLVVLSLLSP
+59 VLSIILGVLSP
-72 CVAWSQSFGKN
+72 SVGWSQSFGKN
-83 KITDQRFDWHIHRTE
+83 KITGQRFDWHIHRTE
-98 HFDIHYYPSEVK
+98 HFDIHYYPSEAK
-110 LVPIMA
+110 LVPVMA

-133 LQDRTPLILYK
+133 LRDRTPLILYK

-241 VVRDASMNNNVV
+241 VVRDASINNKVV

-265 SPFVG
+265 SPYVG

-302 KDIDHVFRE
+302 KDIDHVFKE
-311 VLGVELEEFDKA
+311 VLGVELKEFDKA

-333 PLVEHRELPDLVSKN
+333 PLIEDRELPDLVAKN

-362 WSPSGDLIA
+362 WSPSGDIIA
-371 YVTGND
+371 YVTGNE

-388 TGERIERVTKQF
+388 TGERIERVTKRF

-421 APDGDRIAFIAKHH
+421 APDGDRIAFIAKYH

-444 ILTEELTQY
+444 ILTEELTQDY
-453 FELHFDNVTSPDYDG
+453 ELDFDNVTSPDYDG
-468 SGERIVFSALKEG
+468 SGERIIFSALKEG

-511 PRTGE
+511 PKTGE
-516 IVYASERGAKNR
+516 IVYTSERGGKNR
-528 LVLINLSQGTER
+528 LVLMNRTEGTER
-540 ILTDGTYNAI
+540 VLTEGTYNAI
-550 SPSWTPDGT
+550 SPTWTPDGKA
-559 SILFC
+559 ILFC

-574 KLEIVEKD
+574 RLEIGHQLLANS
-582 SNQQSAISSQENSN
+582 SNSGQSEEGLVKSEPSLTDNSQLETDN
-596 QQSAVSDQQEN
+596 DF
-607 LVANGQEPRAEDR
+607 
-620 SSDSRTVLTAE
+620 SDSRVPKAE
-631 QAENHDNE
+631 GHVSE
-639 EVVSTE
+639 EVTTTE
-645 NGSTEPMGSRPLEVE
+645 GDSVEPVGSRSLEVE

-671 FNPSLA
+671 FNPSLS
-677 PDGKHLL
+677 PDGKTLL
-684 FSAYQNGKYDVCIM
+684 FTAYQNGKYDVCVM
-698 ESAKTVEEKI
+698 EADKTIEEKI
-708 GVSSVS
+708 EVSSIA
-714 EPSVIL
+714 EPSIIL
-720 TEEEEENY
+720 TEEEPENY
-728 RVAKR
+728 RIAKR
-733 KYSTRSSFALDA
+733 KYSTKSSFVLDA
-745 IFPNFSFGADGILR
+745 VFPDFSFGADGLLR
-759 STVQIVG
+759 SSVQIVG

-800 TDVGALIYNY
+800 TDVGVMIYNY

-825 LQRITGLGA
+825 LQRITGVGT

-848 EFSMYSKPFSFNF
+848 EFAMYSKPFSFNF
-861 QTREALDP
+861 QTSDPLDP
-869 YDDRGLLTMGSV
+869 YDDRGLLTMGSI

-902 VELEQSFPALGSELS
+902 IELEQSFPALGSELS
-917 LTNVIF
+917 LTNVVF
-923 DARRYFGVG
+923 DARRYFGLG
-932 RRSTIAARLLLGG
+932 RRSTIATRLLLGG
-945 SFGGDRSYFYLGGID
+945 SFGADRSYFYLGGID

-974 IGLLNLEVR
+974 IGLLNLELR

-988 VLHFGWPAPWT
+988 VLHFGWPIQWT
-999 LGGIRGIAFADLGG
+999 IGGIRGIAFADIGG
-1013 AWSDWQYGPETPF
+1013 AWSDWQYGPENPF
-1026 KIFVRDE
+1026 RVLTRDK
-1033 NGVRLGDVKASIGA
+1033 NRIHLDDVKASIGA

-1067 LTSIEPGMK
+1067 LSRVEPGMK
-1076 YHLGLGQ
+1076 YHVGFGQ
-1083 AF
+1083 TF

>member
-1 MAKEKVSDVKD
+1 
-12 GKNRTSL
+12 
-19 MELEGSKKG
+19 
-28 LEGWKVGRLGGIH
+28 
-41 SSILPFFQPSSST
+41 
-54 WVGRD
+54 
-59 VLLLLVVLSLLSP
+59 
-72 CVAWSQSFGKN
+72 
-83 KITDQRFDWHIHRTE
+83 
-98 HFDIHYYPSEVK
+98 
-110 LVPIMA
+110 MA

-133 LQDRTPLILYK
+133 LRDRTPLILYK

-241 VVRDASMNNNVV
+241 VIRDASMNNNIV
-253 PLPQLHNFNRLS
+253 PLPQLQNFNRLS

-270 YKLGQLAVA
+270 YKLGQLAVG

-302 KDIDHVFRE
+302 KDIDHVFKE

-333 PLVEHRELPDLVSKN
+333 PLVEDRELPDLVSKN
-348 LTEESRYSHNIKPV
+348 LTEKSRYSHNIKPV
-362 WSPSGDLIA
+362 WSPSGDIIA
-371 YVTGND
+371 YVTGNE

-388 TGERIERVTKQF
+388 TGERIKRVTKRF

-410 DFGGFGRSLAW
+410 DFSGFGRSLAW
-421 APDGDRIAFIAKHH
+421 ASDGDRIAFVAKHH

-453 FELHFDNVTSPDYDG
+453 FKLDFDNVSSPDYDG

-489 LLTGEV
+489 LLTGTV

-511 PRTGE
+511 LTTGE
-516 IVYASERGAKNR
+516 IVYTSERGGKNR
-528 LVLINLSQGTER
+528 LVLINPDRGTER
-540 ILTDGTYNAI
+540 VLTDGTYNAI
-550 SPSWTPDGT
+550 SPSWTPSGK

-564 SDRQSIYDIH
+564 SDRQGIYDIH
-574 KLEIVEKD
+574 KLEISRQLSV
-582 SNQQSAISSQENSN
+582 NSG
-596 QQSAVSDQQEN
+596 QLRKGSVKSDNSLTDNRQLKTDN
-607 LVANGQEPRAEDR
+607 Y
-620 SSDSRTVLTAE
+620 SSDSRQPTVS
-631 QAENHDNE
+631 NSHRNE
-639 EVVSTE
+639 EVISTE
-645 NGSTEPMGSRPLEVE
+645 DGDTESTGSPSLEVE
-660 LTRLTNMMTGC
+660 LTRLTNIMTGC
-671 FNPSLA
+671 FNPSLS
-677 PDGKHLL
+677 PDGKYLL
-684 FSAYQNGKYDVCIM
+684 FSAYQNGKYDVCVM
-698 ESAKTVEEKI
+698 EIGKAVDEKI
-708 GVSSVS
+708 EVPPVA
-714 EPSVIL
+714 EPSIIL

-728 RVAKR
+728 RIAKR
-733 KYSTRSSFALDA
+733 KYSTKSSFALDA
-745 IFPNFSFGADGILR
+745 VFPDFSFGADGLLR

-800 TDVGALIYNY
+800 TDIGAMIYNY

-834 YVNYPFDRYHRLDF
+834 YLNYPFDRYHRLDLNL
-848 EFSMYSKPFSFNF
+848 SMYSKPFSFNF
-861 QTREALDP
+861 QTSEPVDP
-869 YDDRGLLTMGSV
+869 YDDRGLLTTGSI

-896 TGSRYR
+896 RGSRYR
-902 VELEQSFPALGSELS
+902 IELEQSFPALGSDLS

-923 DARRYFGVG
+923 DARRYFGLG
-932 RRSTIAARLLLGG
+932 RRPTIAARLLLGG
-945 SFGGDRSYFYLGGID
+945 SFGNDRSYFYLGGID

-983 IPFID
+983 VPFID
-988 VLHFGWPAPWT
+988 VLHFGWPIQWT
-999 LGGIRGIAFADLGG
+999 LGGIRGIAFADVGG
-1013 AWSDWQYGPETPF
+1013 AWSDWQYGPKNPF
-1026 KIFVRDE
+1026 KVFVRE
-1033 NGVRLGDVKASIGA
+1033 KNRIRLDDVKAAIGA
-1047 GLRLQLGV
+1047 GLRLQLGL
-1055 FSVDFAAAWHTD
+1055 FSIDFAAAWHTD
-1067 LTSIEPGMK
+1067 LSRVEPGMK

-1083 AF
+1083 SF

>member
-1 MAKEKVSDVKD
+1 MSGVK
-12 GKNRTSL
+12 KNQIGNRQL
-19 MELEGSKKG
+19 AIGNRQLA
-28 LEGWKVGRLGGIH
+28 VGY
-41 SSILPFFQPSSST
+41 
-54 WVGRD
+54 
-59 VLLLLVVLSLLSP
+59 LLFAICYLLFAIP
-72 CVAWSQSFGKN
+72 CVTWAQGFGKN
-83 KITDQRFDWHIHRTE
+83 KITGQRFEWHIHRTE
-98 HFDIHYYPSEVK
+98 HFDIHYYPSEAK

-127 EDFEHE
+127 ADFEHE
-133 LQDRTPLILYK
+133 LRDRTPLILYK

-161 GIGGFAELFKHR
+161 GIGGFAEIFKHR

-210 YSGEFLYSPPIWFI
+210 YSGEFLCSAPIWFI

-241 VVRDASMNNNVV
+241 VIRDASMNNNIV

-265 SPFVG
+265 SPFIG

-302 KDIDHVFRE
+302 KDINQVFIE

-333 PLVEHRELPDLVSKN
+333 PLIEHRELPDLVAKN
-348 LTEESRYSHNIKPV
+348 LTEKSRYSHNIKPI
-362 WSPSGDLIA
+362 WSPSGDIIA
-371 YVTGND
+371 YVTGNE

-388 TGERIERVTKQF
+388 TGERIKRVTKRL

-410 DFGGFGRSLAW
+410 DFSGFGRSLAW
-421 APDGDRIAFIAKHH
+421 APDGDRIAFVAKYH

-453 FELHFDNVTSPDYDG
+453 FELDFDNVTSPDYDG
-468 SGERIVFSALKEG
+468 SGERIIFSALKEG
-481 QTDLYVIE
+481 QTDLYIIE
-489 LLTGEV
+489 LLTGDV

-511 PRTGE
+511 PTTGK
-516 IVYASERGAKNR
+516 IIYTSERGKNR
-528 LVLINLSQGTER
+528 LVLIDLNLGTER
-540 ILTDGTYNAI
+540 VLTDRASNAI
-550 SPSWTPDGT
+550 SPTWTPDGE

-564 SDRQSIYDIH
+564 SDALGIYDVYE
-574 KLEIVEKD
+574 LEIVEKPSPEENID
-582 SNQQSAISSQENSN
+582 ATEEIDPLQQAGSATGTE
-596 QQSAVSDQQEN
+596 
-607 LVANGQEPRAEDR
+607 LR
-620 SSDSRTVLTAE
+620 
-631 QAENHDNE
+631 
-639 EVVSTE
+639 VSTE
-645 NGSTEPMGSRPLEVE
+645 GAEKASDPSLATE
-660 LTRLTNMMTGC
+660 LTRLTNIMTGC
-671 FNPSLA
+671 FNPSFS
-677 PDGKHLL
+677 PDREHLL
-684 FSAYQNGKYDVCIM
+684 FSAYQNGKYDVCLMDISKAIEEKM
-698 ESAKTVEEKI
+698 EMSDVEE
-708 GVSSVS
+708 
-714 EPSVIL
+714 PTAIL
-720 TEEEEENY
+720 TAEIPENY
-728 RVAKR
+728 RIAKR
-733 KYSTRSSFALDA
+733 KYSTKSSFALDA
-745 IFPNFSFGADGILR
+745 IFPDFSFGADGLLR

-800 TDVGALIYNY
+800 TDIGAMIYNY

-820 SRRGI
+820 RRRGI

-848 EFSMYSKPFSFNF
+848 EFAMYSKPFSFNY
-861 QTREALDP
+861 QTSQPLDP
-869 YDDRGLLTMGSV
+869 YDDRGLLTVGSV
-881 AFVGDTTMWREWAPY
+881 AFVGDTTMWREWEPY

-902 VELEQSFPALGSELS
+902 VELEQSIPALGSELAI
-917 LTNVIF
+917 TNVIF
-923 DARRYFGVG
+923 DARRYFGLG

-945 SFGGDRSYFYLGGID
+945 NFGADKSYFYLGGID
-960 TLRGYNY
+960 TIRGYDY
-967 EELVGTR
+967 EALVGTR

-988 VLHFGWPAPWT
+988 ILHFGWPVPWT
-999 LGGIRGIAFADLGG
+999 LGGIRGIAFADMGG
-1013 AWSDWQYGPETPF
+1013 AWSDWQYGPDNPY
-1026 KIFVRDE
+1026 KVFVWE
-1033 NGVRLGDVKASIGA
+1033 KNRLRLEHVKAAIGI

-1055 FSVDFAAAWHTD
+1055 FSVDFAAARLTD
-1067 LTSIEPGMK
+1067 LTRLEPGVK
-1076 YHLGLGQ
+1076 FHLGLGQ

>member
-1 MAKEKVSDVKD
+1 MKKNKYRKKFPVNSYQFPEKRSSAD
-12 GKNRTSL
+12 NSL
-19 MELEGSKKG
+19 N
-28 LEGWKVGRLGGIH
+28 W
-41 SSILPFFQPSSST
+41 
-54 WVGRD
+54 
-59 VLLLLVVLSLLSP
+59 LLVTGYWLLVMSLLAPS
-72 CVAWSQSFGKN
+72 VGWAQAFGKN
-83 KITDQRFDWHIHRTE
+83 KITAQRFDWHIHRTE
-98 HFDIHYYPSEVK
+98 HFDIHYYPSEAK

-133 LQDRTPLILYK
+133 LRDRTPLILYK

-183 AFREVIFHELIH
+183 AFREVIYHELIH

-241 VVRDASMNNNVV
+241 VVRDASMNNNIV
-253 PLPQLHNFNRLS
+253 PLPQLRNFNQLS

-279 YLTETYGREKI
+279 YLAETYGREKV

-302 KDIDHVFRE
+302 KDIDRVFRE

-323 WRQTVRKRYW
+323 WRQTMRKRYW
-333 PLVEHRELPDLVSKN
+333 PLVVDRELPDLVAKN

-362 WSPSGDLIA
+362 WSPSGDMIA

-388 TGERIERVTKQF
+388 TGERIERVTKRF

-421 APDGDRIAFIAKHH
+421 APDGDRIAFVAKHH

-444 ILTEELTQY
+444 ILTGELTQY
-453 FELHFDNVTSPDYDG
+453 FELDFDSVTSPDYDG
-468 SGERIVFSALKEG
+468 SGERIIFSALKEG
-481 QTDLYVIE
+481 QADLYIIE
-489 LLTGEV
+489 LQTGEV

-511 PRTGE
+511 PTTRK
-516 IVYASERGAKNR
+516 IVYTSERGGKNR
-528 LVLINLSQGTER
+528 VVLIDLDRGTER
-540 ILTDGTYNAI
+540 LLTDGTYNAI
-550 SPSWTPDGT
+550 SPVWTPGGK

-564 SDRQSIYDIH
+564 SDGQGIYDIY
-574 KLEIVEKD
+574 KLSVVT
-582 SNQQSAISSQENSN
+582 SNQLPVTSEEPSFNCP
-596 QQSAVSDQQEN
+596 
-607 LVANGQEPRAEDR
+607 LVTGDWKL
-620 SSDSRTVLTAE
+620 S
-631 QAENHDNE
+631 
-639 EVVSTE
+639 
-645 NGSTEPMGSRPLEVE
+645 

-671 FNPSLA
+671 FNPSLS
-677 PDGKHLL
+677 PNGKRLL
-684 FSAYQNGKYDVCIM
+684 FSAYQNGKYDVCVM
-698 ESAKTVEEKI
+698 ETSKTIEEKAE
-708 GVSSVS
+708 VTDLA

-720 TEEEEENY
+720 TAEAPENY
-728 RVAKR
+728 RIAKR

-745 IFPNFSFGADGILR
+745 IFPDFSLGADGILR
-759 STVQIVG
+759 STVQIGG

-800 TDVGALIYNY
+800 TDMGAMIYNY

-820 SRRGI
+820 RRRGI

-834 YVNYPFDRYHRLDF
+834 YLNYPFDRYHRLDLD
-848 EFSMYSKPFSFNF
+848 FSMYSQPFSYNF
-861 QTREALDP
+861 QTNRTFDP
-869 YDDRGLLTMGSV
+869 YDDRGLLTMGSI

-902 VELEQSFPALGSELS
+902 IELEQSFPTLGSQLS
-917 LTNVIF
+917 LTNAIF
-923 DARRYFGVG
+923 DARRYFGLG
-932 RRSTIAARLLLGG
+932 RRSTLALRLLLGG
-945 SFGGDRSYFYLGGID
+945 SFGADKSYFYLGGID

-967 EELVGTR
+967 EDLVGTR

-983 IPFID
+983 IPLID
-988 VLHFGWPAPWT
+988 VLHFGWPVRWT
-999 LGGIRGIAFADLGG
+999 IGGIRGIIFADLGG
-1013 AWSDWQYGPETPF
+1013 AWSDWQYGPENPF
-1026 KIFVRDE
+1026 DIIVRE
-1033 NGVRLGDVKASIGA
+1033 GNRIRLDDVKAAIGV
-1047 GLRLQLGV
+1047 GMRLRLGL
-1055 FSVDFAAAWHTD
+1055 FSVDFAAARNTD
-1067 LTSIEPGMK
+1067 FTRLEPGVK
-1076 YHLGLGQ
+1076 YHFGLGQ

>member
-1 MAKEKVSDVKD
+1 MKKHKTRTLIEKKSANTTRVIFS
-12 GKNRTSL
+12 RC
-19 MELEGSKKG
+19 
-28 LEGWKVGRLGGIH
+28 
-41 SSILPFFQPSSST
+41 ILCT
-54 WVGRD
+54 
-59 VLLLLVVLSLLSP
+59 LLLLSLLTP
-72 CVAWSQSFGKN
+72 CVGWAQAFGKN
-83 KITDQRFDWHIHRTE
+83 KITGQRFDWHIHRTE
-98 HFDIHYYPSEVK
+98 HFDIHYYPSEAK

-133 LQDRTPLILYK
+133 LRDRTPLILYK

-241 VVRDASMNNNVV
+241 VIRDASMNNNIV
-253 PLPQLHNFNRLS
+253 PLPQLQNFNRLS
-265 SPFVG
+265 SPYVG

-290 AEILQGLRQSRT
+290 AEILRGLRQSRT
-302 KDIDHVFRE
+302 KDIDRVFRE
-311 VLGVELEEFDKA
+311 VLGVELQEFDKA

-333 PLVEHRELPDLVSKN
+333 PLIEDREMPDLVAKN
-348 LTEESRYSHNIKPV
+348 LTEEARYSHNIKPV
-362 WSPSGDLIA
+362 WSPSGDIIA

-388 TGERIERVTKQF
+388 TGERIKRVTKQF

-410 DFGGFGRSLAW
+410 DASGFGRSLAW
-421 APDGDRIAFIAKHH
+421 APDGDRIAFVAKHH

-453 FELHFDNVTSPDYDG
+453 FKLDYDNIASPDYDG

-481 QTDLYVIE
+481 QTDLYSIE
-489 LLTGEV
+489 LLTGEI
-495 DRLTFDPF
+495 DRLTFDSF

-511 PRTGE
+511 PATSK
-516 IVYASERGAKNR
+516 IVYASERGRKNR
-528 LVLINLSQGTER
+528 LVIVDLDKGTER
-540 ILTDGTYNAI
+540 VLTNGSYNAI
-550 SPSWTPDGT
+550 SPVWAADGE

-564 SDRQSIYDIH
+564 SDGQGIYDICR
-574 KLEIVEKD
+574 LEIVEKTD
-582 SNQQSAISSQENSN
+582 TQLETTATSTDDGAQPEKQTDDTVDEGTAFTKENS
-596 QQSAVSDQQEN
+596 QGLADQTLQI
-607 LVANGQEPRAEDR
+607 
-620 SSDSRTVLTAE
+620 
-631 QAENHDNE
+631 
-639 EVVSTE
+639 
-645 NGSTEPMGSRPLEVE
+645 E

-671 FNPSLA
+671 FNPSLS
-677 PDGKHLL
+677 PDGKLLL
-684 FSAYQNGKYDVCIM
+684 FSAYQNGKYDVHVM
-698 ESAKTVEEKI
+698 ETSKTIEEKVEVADI
-708 GVSSVS
+708 P
-714 EPSVIL
+714 EPTLIL
-720 TEEEEENY
+720 TAEKQENY
-728 RVAKR
+728 RIAKR

-745 IFPNFSFGADGILR
+745 IFPDFTLGADGILR
-759 STVQIVG
+759 STVQITG
-766 SDMLGNHRIGVS
+766 SDMLGNHRMGVS

-800 TDVGALIYNY
+800 TDIGAMIYNY

-825 LQRITGLGA
+825 LQRITGLGV
-834 YVNYPFDRYHRLDF
+834 YLNYPFDRYHRLDLNL
-848 EFSMYSKPFSFNF
+848 SMYSQPFSFNF
-861 QTREALDP
+861 QTSRPLDP
-869 YDDRGLLTMGSV
+869 FDDRGLLSMGSI
-881 AFVGDTTMWREWAPY
+881 AFVADTTMWREWSPY

-902 VELEQSFPALGSELS
+902 IELEQSFPALGSELS

-923 DARRYFGVG
+923 DARRYFGLG
-932 RRSTIAARLLLGG
+932 RRSTIATRLLLGG
-945 SFGGDRSYFYLGGID
+945 SFGLDRSYFYLGGID
-960 TLRGYNY
+960 TLRGYDY
-967 EELVGTR
+967 EDLVGTR
-974 IGLLNLEVR
+974 IGLINLEVR
-983 IPFID
+983 IPLID
-988 VLHFGWPAPWT
+988 VLHFGWPIRWT
-999 LGGIRGIAFADLGG
+999 LGGIRGIVFADLGG
-1013 AWSDWQYGPETPF
+1013 AWSDWQYGPENPF
-1026 KIFVRDE
+1026 NIFVREE
-1033 NGVRLGDVKASIGA
+1033 NRIRLDDVKASIGLGMRLEL
-1047 GLRLQLGV
+1047 GL
-1055 FSVDFAAAWHTD
+1055 FSIDFAAARHTD
-1067 LTSIEPGMK
+1067 LSRLEPGFK
-1076 YHLGLGQ
+1076 YHFGLGQ

>member
-1 MAKEKVSDVKD
+1 MSGVK
-12 GKNRTSL
+12 KNQIGNRQL
-19 MELEGSKKG
+19 AIGNRQLA
-28 LEGWKVGRLGGIH
+28 VGY
-41 SSILPFFQPSSST
+41 
-54 WVGRD
+54 
-59 VLLLLVVLSLLSP
+59 LLFAICYLLFAIP
-72 CVAWSQSFGKN
+72 CVTWAQGFGKN
-83 KITDQRFDWHIHRTE
+83 KITGQRFEWHIHRTE
-98 HFDIHYYPSEVK
+98 HFDIHYYPSEAK

-127 EDFEHE
+127 ADFEHE
-133 LQDRTPLILYK
+133 LRDRTPLILYK

-161 GIGGFAELFKHR
+161 GIGGFAEIFKHR

-210 YSGEFLYSPPIWFI
+210 YSGEFLYSAPIWFI

-241 VVRDASMNNNVV
+241 VIRDASMNNNIV

-265 SPFVG
+265 SPFIG

-302 KDIDHVFRE
+302 KDINQVFIE

-333 PLVEHRELPDLVSKN
+333 PLIEHRELPDLVAKN
-348 LTEESRYSHNIKPV
+348 LTEKSRYSHNIKPI
-362 WSPSGDLIA
+362 WSPSGDIIA
-371 YVTGND
+371 YVTGNE

-388 TGERIERVTKQF
+388 TGERIKRVTKRL

-410 DFGGFGRSLAW
+410 DFSGFGRSLAW
-421 APDGDRIAFIAKHH
+421 APDGDRIAFVAKYH

-453 FELHFDNVTSPDYDG
+453 FELDFDNVTSPDYDG
-468 SGERIVFSALKEG
+468 SGERIIFSALKEG
-481 QTDLYVIE
+481 QTDLYIIE
-489 LLTGEV
+489 LLTGDV

-511 PRTGE
+511 PTTGK
-516 IVYASERGAKNR
+516 IIYTSERGKNR
-528 LVLINLSQGTER
+528 LVLIDLNLGTER
-540 ILTDGTYNAI
+540 VLTDRASNAI
-550 SPSWTPDGT
+550 SPTWTPDGE

-564 SDRQSIYDIH
+564 SDALGIYDVYE
-574 KLEIVEKD
+574 LEIVEKPSPEENID
-582 SNQQSAISSQENSN
+582 ATEEIDPLQQAGSATGTE
-596 QQSAVSDQQEN
+596 
-607 LVANGQEPRAEDR
+607 LR
-620 SSDSRTVLTAE
+620 
-631 QAENHDNE
+631 
-639 EVVSTE
+639 VSTE
-645 NGSTEPMGSRPLEVE
+645 GAEKASDPSLATE
-660 LTRLTNMMTGC
+660 LTRLTNIMTGC
-671 FNPSLA
+671 FNPSFS
-677 PDGKHLL
+677 PDREHLL
-684 FSAYQNGKYDVCIM
+684 FSAYQNGKYDVCLMDISKAIEEKM
-698 ESAKTVEEKI
+698 EMSDVEE
-708 GVSSVS
+708 
-714 EPSVIL
+714 PTAIL
-720 TEEEEENY
+720 TAEIPENY
-728 RVAKR
+728 RIAKR
-733 KYSTRSSFALDA
+733 KYSTKSSFALDA
-745 IFPNFSFGADGILR
+745 IFPDFSFGADGLLR

-800 TDVGALIYNY
+800 TDIGAMIYNY

-820 SRRGI
+820 RRRGI

-848 EFSMYSKPFSFNF
+848 EFAMYSKPFSFNY
-861 QTREALDP
+861 QTSQPLDP
-869 YDDRGLLTMGSV
+869 YDDRGLLTVGSV
-881 AFVGDTTMWREWAPY
+881 AFVGDTTMWREWEPY

-902 VELEQSFPALGSELS
+902 VELEQSIPALGSELAI
-917 LTNVIF
+917 TNVIF
-923 DARRYFGVG
+923 DARRYFGLG

-945 SFGGDRSYFYLGGID
+945 NFGADKSYFYLGGID
-960 TLRGYNY
+960 TIRGYDY
-967 EELVGTR
+967 EALVGTR

-988 VLHFGWPAPWT
+988 ILHFGWPVPWT
-999 LGGIRGIAFADLGG
+999 LGGIRGIAFADMGG
-1013 AWSDWQYGPETPF
+1013 AWSDWQYGPDNPY
-1026 KIFVRDE
+1026 KVFVWE
-1033 NGVRLGDVKASIGA
+1033 KNRLRLEHVKAAIGI

-1055 FSVDFAAAWHTD
+1055 FSVDFAAARLTD
-1067 LTSIEPGMK
+1067 LTRLEPGVK
-1076 YHLGLGQ
+1076 FHLGLGQ

>member
-1 MAKEKVSDVKD
+1 MSGVK
-12 GKNRTSL
+12 KNQIGNRQL
-19 MELEGSKKG
+19 AI
-28 LEGWKVGRLGGIH
+28 RY
-41 SSILPFFQPSSST
+41 
-54 WVGRD
+54 
-59 VLLLLVVLSLLSP
+59 LLFAICYLLFAIP
-72 CVAWSQSFGKN
+72 CVTWAQGFGKN
-83 KITDQRFDWHIHRTE
+83 KITGQRFEWHIHRTE
-98 HFDIHYYPSEVK
+98 HFDIHYYPSEAK

-127 EDFEHE
+127 ADFEHE
-133 LQDRTPLILYK
+133 LRDRTPLILYK

-161 GIGGFAELFKHR
+161 GIGGFAEIFKHR

-210 YSGEFLYSPPIWFI
+210 YSGEFLYSAPIWFI

-241 VVRDASMNNNVV
+241 VIRDASMNNNIV
-253 PLPQLHNFNRLS
+253 PLPQLQNFNRLS
-265 SPFVG
+265 SPFIG

-302 KDIDHVFRE
+302 KDINQVFIE

-333 PLVEHRELPDLVSKN
+333 PLIEHRELPDLVAKN
-348 LTEESRYSHNIKPV
+348 LTEKSRYSHNIKPI
-362 WSPSGDLIA
+362 WSPSGDIIA
-371 YVTGND
+371 YVTGNE

-388 TGERIERVTKQF
+388 TGERIKRVTKRL

-410 DFGGFGRSLAW
+410 DFSGFGRSLAW
-421 APDGDRIAFIAKHH
+421 APDGDRIAFVAKYH

-453 FELHFDNVTSPDYDG
+453 FELDFDNVTSPDYDG
-468 SGERIVFSALKEG
+468 SGERIIFSALKEG
-481 QTDLYVIE
+481 QTDLYIIE
-489 LLTGEV
+489 LLTGDV

-511 PRTGE
+511 PTDGK
-516 IVYASERGAKNR
+516 IVYASERGKNR
-528 LVLINLSQGTER
+528 IVLIDLNLGTER
-540 ILTDGTYNAI
+540 VLTDRTANAI
-550 SPSWTPDGT
+550 SPAWTPDGE

-564 SDRQSIYDIH
+564 SDALGIYDAYE
-574 KLEIVEKD
+574 LEIVEK
-582 SNQQSAISSQENSN
+582 
-596 QQSAVSDQQEN
+596 
-607 LVANGQEPRAEDR
+607 
-620 SSDSRTVLTAE
+620 T
-631 QAENHDNE
+631 
-639 EVVSTE
+639 STE
-645 NGSTEPMGSRPLEVE
+645 ENIDAIEAIDPLQQTDSTTDTELGVSAQGEEKASDPSLAIE
-660 LTRLTNMMTGC
+660 LTRLTNIMTGC
-671 FNPSLA
+671 FNPSFS
-677 PDGKHLL
+677 PDREHLL
-684 FSAYQNGKYDVCIM
+684 FSAYQNGKYDVCLMDI
-698 ESAKTVEEKI
+698 SKTIEEKTEVSDVEE
-708 GVSSVS
+708 
-714 EPSVIL
+714 PTAIL
-720 TEEEEENY
+720 TAEIPENY
-728 RVAKR
+728 RIAKR
-733 KYSTRSSFALDA
+733 KYSTKSSFALDA
-745 IFPNFSFGADGILR
+745 IFPDFSFGADGLLR

-800 TDVGALIYNY
+800 TDVGAMIYNY

-820 SRRGI
+820 RRRGI

-848 EFSMYSKPFSFNF
+848 EFAMYSKPFSFNY
-861 QTREALDP
+861 QTSQPLDL
-869 YDDRGLLTMGSV
+869 YDDRGLLTVGSV

-902 VELEQSFPALGSELS
+902 VELEQSIPALGSELAI
-917 LTNVIF
+917 TNVIF
-923 DARRYFGVG
+923 DARRYFGLG

-945 SFGGDRSYFYLGGID
+945 NFGADKSYFYLGGID
-960 TLRGYNY
+960 TIRGHDY
-967 EELVGTR
+967 EALVGTR

-988 VLHFGWPAPWT
+988 VLHFGWPVPWT
-999 LGGIRGIAFADLGG
+999 LGGIRGIAFADMGG
-1013 AWSDWQYGPETPF
+1013 AWSDWQYGTDNPY
-1026 KIFVRDE
+1026 KIFVWE
-1033 NGVRLGDVKASIGA
+1033 KNRLRLEHVKAAIGI

-1055 FSVDFAAAWHTD
+1055 FSIDFAAARLTD
-1067 LTSIEPGMK
+1067 LTRLDPGVK
-1076 YHLGLGQ
+1076 FHLGLGQ

>member
-1 MAKEKVSDVKD
+1 MKD
-12 GKNRTSL
+12 GKNRTASI
-19 MELEGSKKG
+19 EVEGRKK
-28 LEGWKVGRLGGIH
+28 R
-41 SSILPFFQPSSST
+41 
-54 WVGRD
+54 WVGRHA
-59 VLLLLVVLSLLSP
+59 LLILVVLSLLSP
-72 CVAWSQSFGKN
+72 CVVWSQSFGKN
-83 KITDQRFDWHIHRTE
+83 KITGQRFDWHIHRTE
-98 HFDIHYYPSEVK
+98 HFDIHYYPSEAK

-133 LQDRTPLILYK
+133 LQGRTPLILYK

-224 EGMADYFAEDN
+224 EGMADHFAEDN

-241 VVRDASMNNNVV
+241 VVRDASMNNNIV

-265 SPFVG
+265 SPYVG

-302 KDIDHVFRE
+302 KDINRVFQE

-333 PLVEHRELPDLVSKN
+333 PLVEDRELPDLVAKN

-362 WSPSGDLIA
+362 WSPSGDIIA
-371 YVTGND
+371 YVTGNE

-388 TGERIERVTKQF
+388 TGERIERVTKRF

-444 ILTEELTQY
+444 ILTGELTQY
-453 FELHFDNVTSPDYDG
+453 FELDFDNVISPDYDG
-468 SGERIVFSALKEG
+468 SGERIIFSALKEG
-481 QTDLYVIE
+481 QSDLYIIE

-511 PRTGE
+511 PITGE
-516 IVYASERGAKNR
+516 IVYTSERGGKNR
-528 LVLINLSQGTER
+528 LVLINRNQGTER
-540 ILTDGTYNAI
+540 LLTDGTYNAI
-550 SPSWTPDGT
+550 SPSWTPDGK

-564 SDRQSIYDIH
+564 SDRQGIYDIH
-574 KLEIVEKD
+574 KIT
-582 SNQQSAISSQENSN
+582 ISD
-596 QQSAVSDQQEN
+596 QQSAVSKEAENSQQEESDLSKN
-607 LVANGQEPRAEDR
+607 LLT
-620 SSDSRTVLTAE
+620 DSRPPIADSHVLP
-631 QAENHDNE
+631 
-639 EVVSTE
+639 V
-645 NGSTEPMGSRPLEVE
+645 GSRPVE
-660 LTRLTNMMTGC
+660 LALTRLTNMMTGC

-698 ESAKTVEEKI
+698 EIAKTIEEKI
-708 GVSSVS
+708 EVSNVA

-720 TEEEEENY
+720 TEEAPENY
-728 RVAKR
+728 RIARR
-733 KYSTRSSFALDA
+733 KYSTSSAFALDA
-745 IFPNFSFGADGILR
+745 IFPDFSFGADGILR
-759 STVQIVG
+759 STVQVVG
-766 SDMLGNHRIGVS
+766 SDMLGNHRIGLS
-778 VMNQSSYLAPDFI
+778 VMNQSSYLTPDFI

-800 TDVGALIYNY
+800 TDVGAMIYNY

-834 YVNYPFDRYHRLDF
+834 YLNYPFDRYHRLDF
-848 EFSMYSKPFSFNF
+848 AFSMYSKPFSFNF
-861 QTREALDP
+861 QTREPLDP
-869 YDDRGLLTMGSV
+869 FDDRGLLTMGSV

-902 VELEQSFPALGSELS
+902 IELEQSFPALGSELS

-932 RRSTIAARLLLGG
+932 RRSTLAARLLLGG

-974 IGLLNLEVR
+974 IGLLNFELR

-988 VLHFGWPAPWT
+988 VLHFGWPVQWT
-999 LGGIRGIAFADLGG
+999 IGGIRGIAFADLGG
-1013 AWSDWQYGPETPF
+1013 AWSDWQYGPENPF
-1026 KIFVRDE
+1026 QIFVRDK
-1033 NGVRLGDVKASIGA
+1033 NRIHLKDVKASVGA

>member
-1 MAKEKVSDVKD
+1 MRKNKYRILTAREISEKH
-12 GKNRTSL
+12 TSNT
-19 MELEGSKKG
+19 
-28 LEGWKVGRLGGIH
+28 R
-41 SSILPFFQPSSST
+41 Q
-54 WVGRD
+54 
-59 VLLLLVVLSLLSP
+59 LLVRYVLHILFLLSLLAP
-72 CVAWSQSFGKN
+72 CMGWAQAFGKN
-83 KITDQRFDWHIHRTE
+83 KITGQRFDWHIHRTE
-98 HFDIHYYPSEVK
+98 HFDIHYYPSEAK

-133 LQDRTPLILYK
+133 LRDRTPLILYK

-241 VVRDASMNNNVV
+241 VIRDASMNNNIV
-253 PLPQLHNFNRLS
+253 PLPQLQNFNKLS

-290 AEILQGLRQSRT
+290 PEILQGLRQSRT
-302 KDIDHVFRE
+302 KDIDRVFRE

-333 PLVEHRELPDLVSKN
+333 PLIEDRELADLVSKN
-348 LTEESRYSHNIKPV
+348 LTEEERYSHNIKPG
-362 WSPSGDLIA
+362 WSPSGDIIA

-410 DFGGFGRSLAW
+410 DFGGFGRSLTW
-421 APDGDRIAFIAKHH
+421 APDGDRIAFVAKHH

-453 FELHFDNVTSPDYDG
+453 FELDFDNVTSPDYDG
-468 SGERIVFSALKEG
+468 SGERIIFSALKEG
-481 QTDLYVIE
+481 QTDLYIIE
-489 LLTGEV
+489 LLTGEI

-511 PRTGE
+511 PTTGK
-516 IVYASERGAKNR
+516 IVYTSERGGKNR
-528 LVLINLSQGTER
+528 LVLIDLNRRTER
-540 ILTDGTYNAI
+540 LLTNGVYNAI
-550 SPSWTPDGT
+550 SPVWTPGGK

-564 SDRQSIYDIH
+564 SDGQGIYDIY
-574 KLEIVEKD
+574 KLELAEKAHAQKHTVTEEKTQ
-582 SNQQSAISSQENSN
+582 SEQQ
-596 QQSAVSDQQEN
+596 
-607 LVANGQEPRAEDR
+607 
-620 SSDSRTVLTAE
+620 T
-631 QAENHDNE
+631 DNITNDGLLF
-639 EVVSTE
+639 TE
-645 NGSTEPMGSRPLEVE
+645 NGRTELANQTLTVE

-671 FNPSLA
+671 FNPSLS
-677 PDGKHLL
+677 PDGKRLL
-684 FSAYQNGKYDVCIM
+684 FSAYQNGKYDVCVM
-698 ESAKTVEEKI
+698 ETSKTIEEKI
-708 GVSSVS
+708 EATDLA
-714 EPSVIL
+714 EPSLIL
-720 TEEEEENY
+720 TAEEPENY
-728 RVAKR
+728 RIAKR
-733 KYSTRSSFALDA
+733 KYSTRSSFVLDA
-745 IFPNFSFGADGILR
+745 IFPDFSLGADGILR

-800 TDVGALIYNY
+800 TDMGAMIYNY

-825 LQRITGLGA
+825 LQRITGLGT
-834 YVNYPFDRYHRLDF
+834 YLNYPFDRYHRLDLD
-848 EFSMYSKPFSFNF
+848 FSMYSQPFSYNF
-861 QTREALDP
+861 QTNQPLNP
-869 YDDRGLLTMGSV
+869 YEDDRGLLTIGSI

-902 VELEQSFPALGSELS
+902 IELEQSFPTLGSELS

-923 DARRYFGVG
+923 DARRYFSLG
-932 RRSTIAARLLLGG
+932 RRSNIAARLLLGG
-945 SFGGDRSYFYLGGID
+945 SFGDDKSYFYLGGVD
-960 TLRGYNY
+960 TLRGYDY
-967 EELVGTR
+967 EGLVGTR

-983 IPFID
+983 IPLID
-988 VLHFGWPAPWT
+988 VLHFGWPVRWSI
-999 LGGIRGIAFADLGG
+999 GGIRGIVFADLGG
-1013 AWSDWQYGPETPF
+1013 AWSDWQYGPENPF
-1026 KIFVRDE
+1026 NIIVRE
-1033 NGVRLGDVKASIGA
+1033 KNRIRLDDVKASIGI
-1047 GLRLQLGV
+1047 GMRLRLGL
-1055 FSVDFAAAWHTD
+1055 FSIDFAAARNTD
-1067 LTSIEPGMK
+1067 LIRLEPGFK

>member
-1 MAKEKVSDVKD
+1 M
-12 GKNRTSL
+12 
-19 MELEGSKKG
+19 
-28 LEGWKVGRLGGIH
+28 
-41 SSILPFFQPSSST
+41 
-54 WVGRD
+54 
-59 VLLLLVVLSLLSP
+59 LVVLSLLSP
-72 CVAWSQSFGKN
+72 CVAWAQSFGKN
-83 KITDQRFDWHIHRTE
+83 KITGQRFDWHIHRTE
-98 HFDIHYYPSEVK
+98 HFDIHYYPSEAK

-133 LQDRTPLILYK
+133 LRDRTPLILYK
-144 SHKDFQETNII
+144 SHRDFQETNII

-241 VVRDASMNNNVV
+241 VVRDASMNNNIV

-265 SPFVG
+265 SPFIG

-302 KDIDHVFRE
+302 KDIDRVFQE

-333 PLVEHRELPDLVSKN
+333 PLIEDRELPDLVAKN
-348 LTEESRYSHNIKPV
+348 LTEKSRYSHNIKPV
-362 WSPSGDLIA
+362 WSPSGDIIA
-371 YVTGND
+371 YVTGNE

-388 TGERIERVTKQF
+388 TGERIERVTKRF

-453 FELHFDNVTSPDYDG
+453 LELDFDNVTSPDYDG
-468 SGERIVFSALKEG
+468 SGERIVFTALKEG

-511 PRTGE
+511 PVTGE
-516 IVYASERGAKNR
+516 IIYTSERGAKNR
-528 LVLINLSQGTER
+528 LVLINRTQETER
-540 ILTDGTYNAI
+540 VLTDGTYNAI
-550 SPSWTPDGT
+550 SPSWTPDGK

-564 SDRQSIYDIH
+564 SDRQGIYDIH
-574 KLEIVEKD
+574 KLEMSRQSSVNSRQLGEDGRMEEGEKGRMGTD
-582 SNQQSAISSQENSN
+582 SSTLPTFQPRTDDNP
-596 QQSAVSDQQEN
+596 SDNRQ
-607 LVANGQEPRAEDR
+607 LI
-620 SSDSRTVLTAE
+620 T
-631 QAENHDNE
+631 DN
-639 EVVSTE
+639 
-645 NGSTEPMGSRPLEVE
+645 PLEIE

-698 ESAKTVEEKI
+698 EVAKAIAEKI
-708 GVSSVS
+708 EAPNVA

-720 TEEEEENY
+720 TEEEPENY
-728 RVAKR
+728 RIARR
-733 KYSTRSSFALDA
+733 KYSTRSSFVLDA
-745 IFPNFSFGADGILR
+745 IFPDFSFGADGLLR
-759 STVQIVG
+759 SSVQIVG

-778 VMNQSSYLAPDFI
+778 VMNQSSYLTPDFI

-800 TDVGALIYNY
+800 TDVGAMIYNY

-820 SRRGI
+820 RRRGI

-848 EFSMYSKPFSFNF
+848 AFSMYSKPFSFNF
-861 QTREALDP
+861 QTRQPLDP

-902 VELEQSFPALGSELS
+902 IELEQSFPALGSELS

-923 DARRYFGVG
+923 DARRYFGFG
-932 RRSTIAARLLLGG
+932 RRSTFAARLLIGG

-974 IGLLNLEVR
+974 IGLLNFEVR

-988 VLHFGWPAPWT
+988 VLHFGWPVQWT
-999 LGGIRGIAFADLGG
+999 IGGIRGIAFADLGG
-1013 AWSDWQYGPETPF
+1013 AWSDWQYGPENPF
-1026 KIFVRDE
+1026 RIFVRDK
-1033 NGVRLGDVKASIGA
+1033 NRIRLEDVKASIGA

-1067 LTSIEPGMK
+1067 LTSVEPGMK

>member
-1 MAKEKVSDVKD
+1 MENHTNHSKSPVKNKIRKKFPVNSYQFPEKRFSV
-12 GKNRTSL
+12 NRTSRKDWVTQPL
-19 MELEGSKKG
+19 
-28 LEGWKVGRLGGIH
+28 RLLVTGY
-41 SSILPFFQPSSST
+41 
-54 WVGRD
+54 W
-59 VLLLLVVLSLLSP
+59 LLVVGLFMP
-72 CVAWSQSFGKN
+72 CVGWAQVFGKN
-83 KITDQRFDWHIHRTE
+83 KITAQRFDWHIHRTE
-98 HFDIHYYPSEVK
+98 HFDIHYYPSEAK

-133 LQDRTPLILYK
+133 LIDRTPLILYK

-241 VVRDASMNNNVV
+241 VIRDASMNNNIV
-253 PLPQLHNFNRLS
+253 PLPQLQNFNQLS
-265 SPFVG
+265 SPYVG

-290 AEILQGLRQSRT
+290 AEILRGLRQSRT
-302 KDIDHVFRE
+302 KDIDRVFRE

-333 PLVEHRELPDLVSKN
+333 PLIENRELPDLVAKN
-348 LTEESRYSHNIKPV
+348 LTKKSRYSHNIKPI

-377 GFLEIVLMSAK
+377 GFLEVVLMSAK
-388 TGERIERVTKQF
+388 TGERIDRVTKRF

-410 DFGGFGRSLAW
+410 DFSGFGRSLAW
-421 APDGDRIAFIAKHH
+421 APDGDRIAFVAKHH

-444 ILTEELTQY
+444 ILTEKLTQY
-453 FELHFDNVTSPDYDG
+453 FRLDYDNISSPDYDS

-481 QTDLYVIE
+481 QTDLYSIE
-489 LLTGEV
+489 LLTGEIE
-495 DRLTFDPF
+495 RLTFDAF

-511 PRTGE
+511 PTTGK
-516 IVYASERGAKNR
+516 IVYTSERGRKNR
-528 LVLINLSQGTER
+528 LVLIDLDNGTER
-540 ILTDGTYNAI
+540 VLTNGTYNAI
-550 SPSWTPDGT
+550 SPSWTPDGE

-564 SDRQSIYDIH
+564 ADVAQIYDIYRLTATSKEVTSDQLPEEQLTVSRGEVTSPVQETSFNW
-574 KLEIVEKD
+574 KLETGNWK
-582 SNQQSAISSQENSN
+582 
-596 QQSAVSDQQEN
+596 
-607 LVANGQEPRAEDR
+607 LV
-620 SSDSRTVLTAE
+620 
-631 QAENHDNE
+631 
-639 EVVSTE
+639 
-645 NGSTEPMGSRPLEVE
+645 
-660 LTRLTNMMTGC
+660 LTRLTSMMTGC
-671 FNPSLA
+671 FNPSLS
-677 PDGKHLL
+677 PDGKQLL
-684 FSAYQNGKYDVCIM
+684 FSAYQNGKYDVHTM
-698 ESAKTVEEKI
+698 ELAKTIEETVEVIDIAEPTAVLTTEKP
-708 GVSSVS
+708 
-714 EPSVIL
+714 E
-720 TEEEEENY
+720 TY
-728 RVAKR
+728 RIARR
-733 KYSTRSSFALDA
+733 KYSTKSSFALDA
-745 IFPNFSFGADGILR
+745 IFPDFTLGADGILR
-759 STVQIVG
+759 SAVQVIG

-800 TDVGALIYNY
+800 TDIGAMVYNY

-834 YVNYPFDRYHRLDF
+834 YLNYPFDRYHRLDLN
-848 EFSMYSKPFSFNF
+848 FSMYSQPFSFNF
-861 QTREALDP
+861 QTSRPLDP
-869 YDDRGLLTMGSV
+869 FDDRGLLTTGSI

-902 VELEQSFPALGSELS
+902 IELEQSFPTLGSELS

-923 DARRYFGVG
+923 DARRYFGLG

-945 SFGGDRSYFYLGGID
+945 SFGTDKSYFYLGGID
-960 TLRGYNY
+960 TLRGYDY
-967 EELVGTR
+967 EDLVGTR
-974 IGLLNLEVR
+974 IGLINLEVR
-983 IPFID
+983 IPLID
-988 VLHFGWPAPWT
+988 ALHFGWPVRWT
-999 LGGIRGIAFADLGG
+999 LGGIRGIVFADLGG
-1013 AWSDWQYGPETPF
+1013 AWSDWQYGPENPF
-1026 KIFVRDE
+1026 NIFVREE
-1033 NGVRLGDVKASIGA
+1033 NRIRLDDAKAAVGIGM
-1047 GLRLQLGV
+1047 RLQLGL
-1055 FSVDFAAAWHTD
+1055 FSIDFAAARHTD
-1067 LTSIEPGMK
+1067 LTRLEPGFK
-1076 YHLGLGQ
+1076 YHFGLGQ

>member
-1 MAKEKVSDVKD
+1 MKKNKD
-12 GKNRTSL
+12 
-19 MELEGSKKG
+19 
-28 LEGWKVGRLGGIH
+28 
-41 SSILPFFQPSSST
+41 SILSEKRTNNTQRIL
-54 WVGRD
+54 GRYTLHI
-59 VLLLLVVLSLLSP
+59 LLLLSLLVP
-72 CVAWSQSFGKN
+72 HVGWAQAFGKN
-83 KITDQRFDWHIHRTE
+83 KITGQRFDWHIHRTE
-98 HFDIHYYPSEVK
+98 HFDIHYYPSEAK

-210 YSGEFLYSPPIWFI
+210 YSGEFLYSPPLWFI

-241 VVRDASMNNNVV
+241 VVRDASMNNNIV
-253 PLPQLHNFNRLS
+253 PLPQLQNFNRLS

-302 KDIDHVFRE
+302 KDIDRVFRE

-323 WRQTVRKRYW
+323 WRQTMRKRYW
-333 PLVEHRELPDLVSKN
+333 PLIVDRELPDLVAKN
-348 LTEESRYSHNIKPV
+348 LTEEARYSHNIKPV
-362 WSPSGDLIA
+362 WSPSGDIIA

-410 DFGGFGRSLAW
+410 DFSGFGRSLAW
-421 APDGDRIAFIAKHH
+421 APDGDRIAFVAKHH

-453 FELHFDNVTSPDYDG
+453 FKLDYDNVTSPDYDG
-468 SGERIVFSALKEG
+468 SGERIIFSALKEG
-481 QTDLYVIE
+481 QTDLYIIE
-489 LLTGEV
+489 LLTGEIE
-495 DRLTFDPF
+495 RLTFDPF

-511 PRTGE
+511 PTTGK
-516 IVYASERGAKNR
+516 IVYTSERGGKNR
-528 LVLINLSQGTER
+528 LVLIDLNYGTER
-540 ILTDGTYNAI
+540 VLTDGTYNTI
-550 SPSWTPDGT
+550 SPTWTPDGE

-564 SDRQSIYDIH
+564 SDRQSIYDVY
-574 KLEIVEKD
+574 KLEIVEKASVGED
-582 SNQQSAISSQENSN
+582 TVTETETQPGQQTRNTVDE
-596 QQSAVSDQQEN
+596 VSLFTEDDRTE
-607 LVANGQEPRAEDR
+607 LANRMWQ
-620 SSDSRTVLTAE
+620 
-631 QAENHDNE
+631 
-639 EVVSTE
+639 
-645 NGSTEPMGSRPLEVE
+645 VE

-671 FNPSLA
+671 FNPSLS
-677 PDGKHLL
+677 PDGKQLL
-684 FSAYQNGKYDVCIM
+684 FSAYQNGKYDVCTM
-698 ESAKTVEEKI
+698 QVSKTTQEKVEVTDI
-708 GVSSVS
+708 A
-714 EPSVIL
+714 EPSAIL
-720 TEEEEENY
+720 TAEEPENY
-728 RVAKR
+728 RIARR
-733 KYSTRSSFALDA
+733 KYSTKSSFALDA
-745 IFPNFSFGADGILR
+745 IFPNFTFGADGILR

-800 TDVGALIYNY
+800 TDIGAMVYNY

-820 SRRGI
+820 RRRGI

-834 YVNYPFDRYHRLDF
+834 YLNYPFDRYHRLDLN
-848 EFSMYSKPFSFNF
+848 FSMYSQPFSFNY
-861 QTREALDP
+861 QTSQALDP
-869 YDDRGLLTMGSV
+869 YDDRGLLTTGSI
-881 AFVGDTTMWREWAPY
+881 AFVGDTTMWREWSPY

-902 VELEQSFPALGSELS
+902 IELEQSFRALGSELS

-945 SFGGDRSYFYLGGID
+945 SFGDDKSYFYLGGID
-960 TLRGYNY
+960 TIRGYDY
-967 EELVGTR
+967 EALVGTR
-974 IGLLNLEVR
+974 IGLINLEVR
-983 IPFID
+983 IPLID
-988 VLHFGWPAPWT
+988 ALHFGWPVRWSI
-999 LGGIRGIAFADLGG
+999 GGIRGIAFADLGG
-1013 AWSDWQYGPETPF
+1013 AWSDWQYGPENRF
-1026 KIFVRDE
+1026 DIFVRDE
-1033 NGVRLGDVKASIGA
+1033 QEKRIRLDDVKASIGI
-1047 GLRLQLGV
+1047 GMRLQLGV
-1055 FSVDFAAAWHTD
+1055 FSVDFAAARNTD
-1067 LTSIEPGMK
+1067 LTRLEPGFK
-1076 YHLGLGQ
+1076 YHFGLGQ

>member
-1 MAKEKVSDVKD
+1 MKTN
-12 GKNRTSL
+12 KN
-19 MELEGSKKG
+19 
-28 LEGWKVGRLGGIH
+28 
-41 SSILPFFQPSSST
+41 SILSQKHT
-54 WVGRD
+54 DNTRQILGRYTLHI
-59 VLLLLVVLSLLSP
+59 LLFLGLLVP
-72 CVAWSQSFGKN
+72 HIGWAQAFGKN
-83 KITDQRFDWHIHRTE
+83 KITAQRFDWHIHRTE
-98 HFDIHYYPSEVK
+98 HFDIHYYPSEAK

-133 LQDRTPLILYK
+133 LRDRTPLILYK

-241 VVRDASMNNNVV
+241 VVRDASMNNNIV
-253 PLPQLHNFNRLS
+253 PLPQLQNFNRLS

-302 KDIDHVFRE
+302 KDIDRVFKD

-323 WRQTVRKRYW
+323 WRQTMRKRYW
-333 PLVEHRELPDLVSKN
+333 PLVVDRELPDLVAKN
-348 LTEESRYSHNIKPV
+348 LTEEARYSHNIKPV
-362 WSPSGDLIA
+362 WAPSGDIIA

-410 DFGGFGRSLAW
+410 DFSGFGRSLAW
-421 APDGDRIAFIAKHH
+421 APDGDRIAFVAKHH

-453 FELHFDNVTSPDYDG
+453 FKLDFDNVSSPDYDG
-468 SGERIVFSALKEG
+468 SGERIIFSALKEG
-481 QTDLYVIE
+481 QTDLYIIE
-489 LLTGEV
+489 LLTGEI

-511 PRTGE
+511 PTTGK
-516 IVYASERGAKNR
+516 IVYASERGGKNKI
-528 LVLINLSQGTER
+528 VLIDLDHGTER
-540 ILTDGTYNAI
+540 VLTSSTYNAI
-550 SPSWTPDGT
+550 SPTWNPDGE

-564 SDRQSIYDIH
+564 SDGQSIYDIY
-574 KLEIVEKD
+574 KLEIVEKTAAGED
-582 SNQQSAISSQENSN
+582 AATESEVLSFKTETQPEEQPNNTPEEKR
-596 QQSAVSDQQEN
+596 VSLFTEDDRTKITD
-607 LVANGQEPRAEDR
+607 RAW
-620 SSDSRTVLTAE
+620 
-631 QAENHDNE
+631 Q
-639 EVVSTE
+639 
-645 NGSTEPMGSRPLEVE
+645 VE
-660 LTRLTNMMTGC
+660 LTRLTNIMTGC
-671 FNPSLA
+671 FNPSLS
-677 PDGKHLL
+677 PNGKQLL

-698 ESAKTVEEKI
+698 GTSKTIQEKVETTDLA
-708 GVSSVS
+708 
-714 EPSVIL
+714 EPSAIL
-720 TEEEEENY
+720 TSEEPETY
-728 RVAKR
+728 RIAKR
-733 KYSTRSSFALDA
+733 KYSTKSSFALDA
-745 IFPNFSFGADGILR
+745 IFPDFTFGADGILR
-759 STVQIVG
+759 SSVQIVG
-766 SDMLGNHRIGVS
+766 SDMLGNHRIGVN

-800 TDVGALIYNY
+800 TDVGAMIYNY

-820 SRRGI
+820 TRRGI
-825 LQRITGLGA
+825 LQRITGLGT
-834 YVNYPFDRYHRLDF
+834 YLNYPFDRYHRLNLN
-848 EFSMYSKPFSFNF
+848 FSMYSQPFSFNY
-861 QTREALDP
+861 QTSRPLDP
-869 YDDRGLLTMGSV
+869 YDDRGLLTTGSI
-881 AFVGDTTMWREWAPY
+881 AFVGDTTMWREWSPY
-896 TGSRYR
+896 NGSRYR
-902 VELEQSFPALGSELS
+902 IELEQSFPALGSELA
-917 LTNVIF
+917 LTNVVF
-923 DARRYFGVG
+923 DARRYFGLG

-945 SFGGDRSYFYLGGID
+945 SFGDDKSYFYLGGID
-960 TLRGYNY
+960 TIRGYDY

-974 IGLLNLEVR
+974 IGLINLEVR
-983 IPFID
+983 IPLID
-988 VLHFGWPAPWT
+988 ALHFGWPVRWSI
-999 LGGIRGIAFADLGG
+999 GGIRGIAFADLGG
-1013 AWSDWQYGPETPF
+1013 AWSDWQYGHENRF
-1026 KIFVRDE
+1026 DIFVRDE
-1033 NGVRLGDVKASIGA
+1033 EKNRIRLDDVKASIGI
-1047 GLRLQLGV
+1047 GMRLQLGL
-1055 FSVDFAAAWHTD
+1055 FSVDFAAARNTD
-1067 LTSIEPGMK
+1067 LTQLEPGFK
-1076 YHLGLGQ
+1076 YHFGLGQ

>member
-1 MAKEKVSDVKD
+1 MK
-12 GKNRTSL
+12 KN
-19 MELEGSKKG
+19 KN
-28 LEGWKVGRLGGIH
+28 
-41 SSILPFFQPSSST
+41 SILSEKRANNTRQIL
-54 WVGRD
+54 GRYTLHIL
-59 VLLLLVVLSLLSP
+59 VLLGLLVPHVG
-72 CVAWSQSFGKN
+72 WSQAFGKN
-83 KITDQRFDWHIHRTE
+83 KITGQRFDWHIHRTE
-98 HFDIHYYPSEVK
+98 HFDIHYYPSEAK

-133 LQDRTPLILYK
+133 LRDRTPLILYK

-241 VVRDASMNNNVV
+241 VVRDASMNNNIV
-253 PLPQLHNFNRLS
+253 PLPQLQNFNRLS
-265 SPFVG
+265 SPFIG

-302 KDIDHVFRE
+302 KDIDRVFRE

-323 WRQTVRKRYW
+323 WRQTMRKRYW
-333 PLVEHRELPDLVSKN
+333 PLIVDRELPDLVAKN
-348 LTEESRYSHNIKPV
+348 LTENARYSHNIKPV
-362 WSPSGDLIA
+362 WSPSGDIIA

-410 DFGGFGRSLAW
+410 DFSGFGRSLAW
-421 APDGDRIAFIAKHH
+421 APDGDRIAFVAKHH

-453 FELHFDNVTSPDYDG
+453 FKLDYDNVTSPDYDG
-468 SGERIVFSALKEG
+468 SGERVIFSALKEG
-481 QTDLYVIE
+481 QTDLYIIE
-489 LLTGEV
+489 LLTGEIE
-495 DRLTFDPF
+495 RLTFDSF

-511 PRTGE
+511 PTTRK
-516 IVYASERGAKNR
+516 IVYTSERGGKNR
-528 LVLINLSQGTER
+528 LVLIDLNRGTER
-540 ILTDGTYNAI
+540 VLTNGTYNAI
-550 SPSWTPDGT
+550 SPTWTPDGE

-564 SDRQSIYDIH
+564 SDGQSIYDIYE
-574 KLEIVEKD
+574 LGIVEKA
-582 SNQQSAISSQENSN
+582 NIEEGTVTEAETQPEQQANNTAQD
-596 QQSAVSDQQEN
+596 VS
-607 LVANGQEPRAEDR
+607 LFTED
-620 SSDSRTVLTAE
+620 DG
-631 QAENHDNE
+631 
-639 EVVSTE
+639 TE
-645 NGSTEPMGSRPLEVE
+645 LADRVWQVE

-671 FNPSLA
+671 FNPSLS
-677 PDGKHLL
+677 PDGKQLL
-684 FSAYQNGKYDVCIM
+684 FSAYQNGKYDVCTM
-698 ESAKTVEEKI
+698 LTSKTIQEKVEVTDI
-708 GVSSVS
+708 AA
-714 EPSVIL
+714 PSDIL
-720 TEEEEENY
+720 TAEEPENY
-728 RVAKR
+728 RIAKR
-733 KYSTRSSFALDA
+733 KYSTKSSFALDA
-745 IFPNFSFGADGILR
+745 IFPDFTFGADGILR

-800 TDVGALIYNY
+800 TDVGAMIYNY

-820 SRRGI
+820 TRRGI
-825 LQRITGLGA
+825 LQRITGLGT
-834 YVNYPFDRYHRLDF
+834 YLNYPFDRYHRLDLN
-848 EFSMYSKPFSFNF
+848 FSMYSQPFSFNY
-861 QTREALDP
+861 QTSQPLDP
-869 YDDRGLLTMGSV
+869 YDDRGLLTTGSI
-881 AFVGDTTMWREWAPY
+881 AFVGDTTMWREWSPY

-902 VELEQSFPALGSELS
+902 IQLEQSFPALGSELS

-923 DARRYFGVG
+923 DARRYFGLG

-945 SFGGDRSYFYLGGID
+945 SFGNDKSYFYLGGID
-960 TLRGYNY
+960 TIRGYDY
-967 EELVGTR
+967 EALVGTR
-974 IGLLNLEVR
+974 IGLINLEVR
-983 IPFID
+983 IPLID
-988 VLHFGWPAPWT
+988 ALHFGWPVRWSI
-999 LGGIRGIAFADLGG
+999 GGIRGIAFADLGG
-1013 AWSDWQYGPETPF
+1013 AWSDWQYGPENRF
-1026 KIFVRDE
+1026 DIFVRDE
-1033 NGVRLGDVKASIGA
+1033 EDKRIRLDDVKASIGI
-1047 GLRLQLGV
+1047 GMRLQLGL
-1055 FSVDFAAAWHTD
+1055 FSVDFAAARNTD
-1067 LTSIEPGMK
+1067 LTRLEPGFK
-1076 YHLGLGQ
+1076 YHFGLGQ

>member
-1 MAKEKVSDVKD
+1 M
-12 GKNRTSL
+12 R
-19 MELEGSKKG
+19 SKKKNQITDSRS
-28 LEGWKVGRLGGIH
+28 LKVGEAYTGDRIPLICVANVL
-41 SSILPFFQPSSST
+41 IA
-54 WVGRD
+54 
-59 VLLLLVVLSLLSP
+59 VLLFAMP
-72 CVAWSQSFGKN
+72 CAVSAQSFGKN
-83 KITDQRFDWHIHRTE
+83 KITGQRFEWHIHKTE
-98 HFDIHYYPSEVK
+98 HFDIHYYPSEAK

-127 EDFEHE
+127 ADFEHE
-133 LQDRTPLILYK
+133 LQGRTPLILYK

-210 YSGEFLYSPPIWFI
+210 YSGEFLYSAPIWFI

-241 VVRDASMNNNVV
+241 VIRDASMNNNIV

-302 KDIDHVFRE
+302 KDINQVFIE
-311 VLGVELEEFDKA
+311 VLGVKLEEFDKA

-333 PLVEHRELPDLVSKN
+333 PLIEDRELPDLVSKN
-348 LTEESRYSHNIKPV
+348 LTEQSKYSHNIKPI
-362 WSPSGDLIA
+362 WAPSGDIVA
-371 YVTGND
+371 YVTGNE

-388 TGERIERVTKQF
+388 TGERIKRVTKRL

-410 DFGGFGRSLAW
+410 DFGGLGRSLAW
-421 APDGDRIAFIAKHH
+421 APDGDKIAFVAKYH

-444 ILTEELTQY
+444 ILTEKLTQY
-453 FELHFDNVTSPDYDG
+453 FELDFDNATSPDYDG
-468 SGERIVFSALKEG
+468 SGERIIFSALKSG
-481 QTDLYVIE
+481 QTDLYIIE

-495 DRLTFDPF
+495 KRLTFDPF

-511 PRTGE
+511 PKMGKVLYT
-516 IVYASERGAKNR
+516 SERGGKNR
-528 LVLINLSQGTER
+528 LVLIDLNSGTER
-540 ILTDGTYNAI
+540 VLTDNTYNAV
-550 SPSWTPDGT
+550 SPTWTPGGE

-564 SDRQSIYDIH
+564 SDAQGIYDVYE
-574 KLEIVEKD
+574 LTF
-582 SNQQSAISSQENSN
+582 SSQESTVSDP
-596 QQSAVSDQQEN
+596 QIAVSN
-607 LVANGQEPRAEDR
+607 LQSVDGEP
-620 SSDSRTVLTAE
+620 STVSDSQQPKVSGANALTA
-631 QAENHDNE
+631 N
-639 EVVSTE
+639 T
-645 NGSTEPMGSRPLEVE
+645 PLKVE
-660 LTRLTNMMTGC
+660 LTRLTNIMTGC
-671 FNPSLA
+671 FNPSLS
-677 PDGKHLL
+677 PDREHLL
-684 FSAYQNGKYDVCIM
+684 FSAYQNGKYDVCLMDMSKAI
-698 ESAKTVEEKI
+698 EEKI
-708 GVSSVS
+708 EVAAIG
-714 EPSVIL
+714 EPSAIL
-720 TEEEEENY
+720 TAEVPENY
-728 RVAKR
+728 RIAKR
-733 KYSTRSSFALDA
+733 KYSTSSSFALDA
-745 IFPNFSFGADGILR
+745 IFPDFSFGADGILR

-800 TDVGALIYNY
+800 TDVGAMVYNY

-834 YVNYPFDRYHRLDF
+834 YLNYPFDRYHRLDLA
-848 EFSMYSKPFSFNF
+848 FSMYSKPFSFNF
-861 QTREALDP
+861 QTRDPLDP
-869 YDDRGLLTMGSV
+869 YEDDRGLLTVGSV
-881 AFVGDTTMWREWAPY
+881 AFVGDTTMWREWEPY

-902 VELEQSFPALGSELS
+902 IELEQSFPALGSELS
-917 LTNVIF
+917 LTNAIF
-923 DARRYFGVG
+923 DARRYFGLG
-932 RRSTIAARLLLGG
+932 RRSTIAARLLLG
-945 SFGGDRSYFYLGGID
+945 SNFGADQSYFYLGGID
-960 TLRGYNY
+960 TIRGYDY
-967 EELVGTR
+967 EALVGTR

-988 VLHFGWPAPWT
+988 VLHFGWPVPWT
-999 LGGIRGIAFADLGG
+999 LGGIRGIVFADMGG
-1013 AWSDWQYGPETPF
+1013 AWSDWQYGPDNPF
-1026 KIFVRDE
+1026 RVFVWE
-1033 NGVRLGDVKASIGA
+1033 NNRLRLDDVRASIGI

-1055 FSVDFAAAWHTD
+1055 FSVDFAAARLTD
-1067 LTSIEPGMK
+1067 LTRLEPGIK

>member
-1 MAKEKVSDVKD
+1 MKKNKNSTLSEKRAS
-12 GKNRTSL
+12 NTQQIL
-19 MELEGSKKG
+19 
-28 LEGWKVGRLGGIH
+28 GRYTLHI
-41 SSILPFFQPSSST
+41 
-54 WVGRD
+54 
-59 VLLLLVVLSLLSP
+59 LLLLGLLVP
-72 CVAWSQSFGKN
+72 HVGWAQAFGKN
-83 KITDQRFDWHIHRTE
+83 KITGQRFDWHIHRTE
-98 HFDIHYYPSEVK
+98 HFDIHYYPSEAK

-133 LQDRTPLILYK
+133 LRDRTPLILYK

-241 VVRDASMNNNVV
+241 VVRDASMNNNIV
-253 PLPQLHNFNRLS
+253 PLPQLQNFNRLS

-302 KDIDHVFRE
+302 KDIDRVFKE

-323 WRQTVRKRYW
+323 WRQTMRKRYW
-333 PLVEHRELPDLVSKN
+333 PLIVDRELPDLVAKN
-348 LTEESRYSHNIKPV
+348 LTENARYSHNIKPV
-362 WSPSGDLIA
+362 WSPSGDIIA

-388 TGERIERVTKQF
+388 TGERIERVTKRF

-410 DFGGFGRSLAW
+410 DFSGFGRSLAW
-421 APDGDRIAFIAKHH
+421 APDGDRIAFVAKHH

-453 FELHFDNVTSPDYDG
+453 FKLDYDNVTSPDYDG
-468 SGERIVFSALKEG
+468 SGERVIFSALKEG
-481 QTDLYVIE
+481 QTDLYIIE
-489 LLTGEV
+489 LLTGEIE
-495 DRLTFDPF
+495 RLTFDPF

-511 PRTGE
+511 PTTGK
-516 IVYASERGAKNR
+516 IVYTSERGGKNR
-528 LVLINLSQGTER
+528 LVLIDLNRGTER
-540 ILTDGTYNAI
+540 VLTNGTYNAI
-550 SPSWTPDGT
+550 SPTWTPDGE
-559 SILFC
+559 SVLFC
-564 SDRQSIYDIH
+564 SDGQSIYDIY
-574 KLEIVEKD
+574 KLEIVEKA
-582 SNQQSAISSQENSN
+582 SIEEGTVTEAETQPEQQTNNTAQ
-596 QQSAVSDQQEN
+596 AVSLFTED
-607 LVANGQEPRAEDR
+607 NGAALADR
-620 SSDSRTVLTAE
+620 MW
-631 QAENHDNE
+631 Q
-639 EVVSTE
+639 
-645 NGSTEPMGSRPLEVE
+645 VE

-671 FNPSLA
+671 FNPSLS
-677 PDGKHLL
+677 PDGKQLL
-684 FSAYQNGKYDVCIM
+684 FSAYQNGKYDVCTM
-698 ESAKTVEEKI
+698 QASKTIAEKI
-708 GVSSVS
+708 EVTDIAD
-714 EPSVIL
+714 PSVLL
-720 TEEEEENY
+720 TAEEPENY
-728 RVAKR
+728 RIARR
-733 KYSTRSSFALDA
+733 KYSTKSSFALDA
-745 IFPNFSFGADGILR
+745 IFPDFTFGADGILR

-800 TDVGALIYNY
+800 TDVGAMIYNY

-820 SRRGI
+820 TRRGI
-825 LQRITGLGA
+825 LQRITGLGT
-834 YVNYPFDRYHRLDF
+834 YLNYPFDRYHRLDLN
-848 EFSMYSKPFSFNF
+848 FSMYSQPFSFNY
-861 QTREALDP
+861 QTSQPLDP
-869 YDDRGLLTMGSV
+869 YDDRGLLTTGSI
-881 AFVGDTTMWREWAPY
+881 AFVGDTTMWREWSPY

-902 VELEQSFPALGSELS
+902 IELEQSFPALGSELS

-945 SFGGDRSYFYLGGID
+945 SFGEDKSYFYLGGID
-960 TLRGYNY
+960 TIRGYDY
-967 EELVGTR
+967 EALVGTR
-974 IGLLNLEVR
+974 IGLINLEVR
-983 IPFID
+983 IPLID
-988 VLHFGWPAPWT
+988 ALHFGWPVRWSI
-999 LGGIRGIAFADLGG
+999 GGIRGIAFADIGG
-1013 AWSDWQYGPETPF
+1013 AWSDWQYGPENRF
-1026 KIFVRDE
+1026 DIFVRDE
-1033 NGVRLGDVKASIGA
+1033 EEKRIRLDDVKASIGI
-1047 GLRLQLGV
+1047 GMRLQLGV
-1055 FSVDFAAAWHTD
+1055 FSVDFAAARNTD
-1067 LTSIEPGMK
+1067 LTRLEPGFK
-1076 YHLGLGQ
+1076 YHFGLGQ

>member
-1 MAKEKVSDVKD
+1 
-12 GKNRTSL
+12 
-19 MELEGSKKG
+19 MELEDSKKV
-28 LEGWKVGRLGGIH
+28 LEGCKGGRLECTH
-41 SSILPFFQPSSST
+41 PSILPFFQPSFST
-54 WVGRD
+54 WVGGY
-59 VLLLLVVLSLLSP
+59 VLSLLVVLSLLSP
-72 CVAWSQSFGKN
+72 GVAWSQSFGKN
-83 KITDQRFDWHIHRTE
+83 KITGQRFDWHIHRTE
-98 HFDIHYYPSEVK
+98 HFDIHYYPSEAK

-133 LQDRTPLILYK
+133 LQGRTPLILYK

-241 VVRDASMNNNVV
+241 VIRDASMNNNVV

-302 KDIDHVFRE
+302 KDINSVFQE

-333 PLVEHRELPDLVSKN
+333 PLVEDRELPDLVAKN
-348 LTEESRYSHNIKPV
+348 LTEKSRYSHNIKPV
-362 WSPSGDLIA
+362 WSPSGDIIA
-371 YVTGND
+371 YVTGNE

-388 TGERIERVTKQF
+388 TGERIERVTKRF

-421 APDGDRIAFIAKHH
+421 APDGDRIAFIAKYH

-444 ILTEELTQY
+444 ILTEKLTQY
-453 FELHFDNVTSPDYDG
+453 FELDFDNVTSPDYDG

-481 QTDLYVIE
+481 QADLYVIE

-503 NDTHPSWH
+503 NDTHASWH
-511 PRTGE
+511 PVTGE
-516 IVYASERGAKNR
+516 IIYTSERGAKNR

-540 ILTDGTYNAI
+540 VLTDGTYNAI
-550 SPSWTPDGT
+550 SPSWTPDGK

-564 SDRQSIYDIH
+564 SDRQGIYDIH
-574 KLEIVEKD
+574 KI
-582 SNQQSAISSQENSN
+582 AIND
-596 QQSAVSDQQEN
+596 QQSAVSSQVKGD
-607 LVANGQEPRAEDR
+607 LVKSDPALTDNAHSEINVEADNDSPESQEPRVAE
-620 SSDSRTVLTAE
+620 S
-631 QAENHDNE
+631 QH
-639 EVVSTE
+639 TE
-645 NGSTEPMGSRPLEVE
+645 NDSVEPLGSRPVEIE

-698 ESAKTVEEKI
+698 EITKAIEEKI
-708 GVSSVS
+708 GVSSVA

-728 RVAKR
+728 RIARR
-733 KYSTRSSFALDA
+733 KYSTQSSFTLDA
-745 IFPNFSFGADGILR
+745 IFPDFSFGADGILR
-759 STVQIVG
+759 STVQVVG
-766 SDMLGNHRIGVS
+766 SDMLGNHRIGLS
-778 VMNQSSYLAPDFI
+778 VMNQSSYLTPDFI

-800 TDVGALIYNY
+800 TDVGAMIYNY

-848 EFSMYSKPFSFNF
+848 AFSMYSKPFSFNF
-861 QTREALDP
+861 QTREPLDP
-869 YDDRGLLTMGSV
+869 FDDRGLLTMGSI

-902 VELEQSFPALGSELS
+902 IELEQSFPALGSELS
-917 LTNVIF
+917 LTNVVF
-923 DARRYFGVG
+923 DARRYFGFG
-932 RRSTIAARLLLGG
+932 RRSTLATRLLLGG

-974 IGLLNLEVR
+974 IGLLNFEVR

-988 VLHFGWPAPWT
+988 VLHFGWPVQWT
-999 LGGIRGIAFADLGG
+999 IGGIRGIAFADLGG
-1013 AWSDWQYGPETPF
+1013 AWADWQYGPENPYR
-1026 KIFVRDE
+1026 IFVRDK
-1033 NGVRLGDVKASIGA
+1033 NRIRLADVKASIGA

>member
-1 MAKEKVSDVKD
+1 MKE
-12 GKNRTSL
+12 GKNRTL
-19 MELEGSKKG
+19 FAKG
-28 LEGWKVGRLGGIH
+28 TCRNRA
-41 SSILPFFQPSSST
+41 
-54 WVGRD
+54 RD
-59 VLLLLVVLSLLSP
+59 VIGQWLGRHVLLMLVILTLLAP
-72 CVAWSQSFGKN
+72 CIAWSQSFGKN
-83 KITDQRFDWHIHRTE
+83 KITGQRFDWHIHRTE
-98 HFDIHYYPSEVK
+98 HFDIHYYPSEAK

-116 AIAEEAYEQHS
+116 AIAEEAYEKHS

-241 VVRDASMNNNVV
+241 VVRDASITNNVV

-302 KDIDHVFRE
+302 KDIDRVFKE
-311 VLGVELEEFDKA
+311 VLGVELKEFDKA
-323 WRQTVRKRYW
+323 WRQTVRRRYW
-333 PLVEHRELPDLVSKN
+333 PLIEDRELPDLVAKN

-362 WSPSGDLIA
+362 WSPSGDIIA
-371 YVTGND
+371 YVTGNE

-388 TGERIERVTKQF
+388 TGERIERVTKRF

-410 DFGGFGRSLAW
+410 DFGGFGRSLTW

-444 ILTEELTQY
+444 ILTAELTQY
-453 FELHFDNVTSPDYDG
+453 FELDFDNVTSPDYDG
-468 SGERIVFSALKEG
+468 SGERIVFSALREG

-495 DRLTFDPF
+495 DRFTFDPF

-511 PRTGE
+511 PITGE
-516 IVYASERGAKNR
+516 ILYTSERGAKNR
-528 LVLINLSQGTER
+528 LVLINLNQGTER
-540 ILTDGTYNAI
+540 LLTDGTYNAI
-550 SPSWTPDGT
+550 SPSWTPDGK

-564 SDRQSIYDIH
+564 SDRQGIYDIH

-582 SNQQSAISSQENSN
+582 SHQRSSDQPSAISSQQNSSQQSAISHRQEGVTSP
-596 QQSAVSDQQEN
+596 EN
-607 LVANGQEPRAEDR
+607 LLTDSQHA
-620 SSDSRTVLTAE
+620 DSRA
-631 QAENHDNE
+631 NE
-639 EVVSTE
+639 KVVSTGS
-645 NGSTEPMGSRPLEVE
+645 GSTEPVGSRSVEVE

-698 ESAKTVEEKI
+698 ETAKTIEEKI
-708 GVSSVS
+708 EVSSVA
-714 EPSVIL
+714 EPFVIL
-720 TEEEEENY
+720 TEEEQENY

-733 KYSTRSSFALDA
+733 KYSTKSSFALDA
-745 IFPNFSFGADGILR
+745 IFPDFSFGADGILR

-778 VMNQSSYLAPDFI
+778 VMNQSSYLTPDFI

-800 TDVGALIYNY
+800 TDIGAMIYNY

-820 SRRGI
+820 RRRGI

-861 QTREALDP
+861 QTRQPLDP
-869 YDDRGLLTMGSV
+869 YDDRGLLTMGSI

-923 DARRYFGVG
+923 DARRYFGFG
-932 RRSTIAARLLLGG
+932 RRSTLAARLLLGG

-974 IGLLNLEVR
+974 IGLLNFELR

-988 VLHFGWPAPWT
+988 VLHFGWPIQWT
-999 LGGIRGIAFADLGG
+999 IGGIRGIAFADLGG
-1013 AWSDWQYGPETPF
+1013 AWSDWQYGPKNPF
-1026 KIFVRDE
+1026 RIFVRDK
-1033 NGVRLGDVKASIGA
+1033 NRIRLDDVKAAIGA
-1047 GLRLQLGV
+1047 GLRLRLGV

-1067 LTSIEPGMK
+1067 LTSVEPGMK

>member
-1 MAKEKVSDVKD
+1 MSGVK
-12 GKNRTSL
+12 KNQIGNQQLAIGNRQL
-19 MELEGSKKG
+19 A
-28 LEGWKVGRLGGIH
+28 VGY
-41 SSILPFFQPSSST
+41 
-54 WVGRD
+54 
-59 VLLLLVVLSLLSP
+59 LLFAICYLLFAIP
-72 CVAWSQSFGKN
+72 CVTWAQGFGKN
-83 KITDQRFDWHIHRTE
+83 KITGQRFEWHIHRTE
-98 HFDIHYYPSEVK
+98 HFDIHYYPSEAK

-127 EDFEHE
+127 ADFEHE
-133 LQDRTPLILYK
+133 LRDRTPLILYK

-161 GIGGFAELFKHR
+161 GIGGFAEIFKHR

-210 YSGEFLYSPPIWFI
+210 YSGEFLYSAPIWFI

-241 VVRDASMNNNVV
+241 VIRDASMNNNIV
-253 PLPQLHNFNRLS
+253 PLPQLQNFNRLS

-302 KDIDHVFRE
+302 KDINQVFIE

-333 PLVEHRELPDLVSKN
+333 PLIEHRELPDLVAKN
-348 LTEESRYSHNIKPV
+348 LTEKSRYSHNIKPI
-362 WSPSGDLIA
+362 WSPSGDIIA
-371 YVTGND
+371 YVTGNE

-388 TGERIERVTKQF
+388 TGERIKRVTKRL

-410 DFGGFGRSLAW
+410 DFSGFGRSLAW
-421 APDGDRIAFIAKHH
+421 APDGDRIAFVAKYH

-453 FELHFDNVTSPDYDG
+453 FELDFDNVTSPDYDG
-468 SGERIVFSALKEG
+468 SGERIIFSALKEG
-481 QTDLYVIE
+481 QTDLYIIE
-489 LLTGEV
+489 LLTGDV

-511 PRTGE
+511 PTTGK
-516 IVYASERGAKNR
+516 IIYASERGKNR
-528 LVLINLSQGTER
+528 LVLIDLNLGTER
-540 ILTDGTYNAI
+540 VLTDRAANAI
-550 SPSWTPDGT
+550 SPTWTPDGE

-564 SDRQSIYDIH
+564 SDALGIYDVYE
-574 KLEIVEKD
+574 LEIVEKPSTEENID
-582 SNQQSAISSQENSN
+582 ATEQIDPLQQTGSATDTE
-596 QQSAVSDQQEN
+596 
-607 LVANGQEPRAEDR
+607 LR
-620 SSDSRTVLTAE
+620 
-631 QAENHDNE
+631 
-639 EVVSTE
+639 VSTE
-645 NGSTEPMGSRPLEVE
+645 GEEKASDPSLAIQ
-660 LTRLTNMMTGC
+660 LTRLTNIMTGC
-671 FNPSLA
+671 FNPSFS
-677 PDGKHLL
+677 PDREHLL
-684 FSAYQNGKYDVCIM
+684 FSAYQNGKYDVCLMDISKAIEEKM
-698 ESAKTVEEKI
+698 EMSDVEE
-708 GVSSVS
+708 
-714 EPSVIL
+714 PTAIL
-720 TEEEEENY
+720 TAEIPENY
-728 RVAKR
+728 RIAKR
-733 KYSTRSSFALDA
+733 KYSTKSSFALDA
-745 IFPNFSFGADGILR
+745 IFPNFSFGADGLLR

-800 TDVGALIYNY
+800 TDIGAMIYNY

-820 SRRGI
+820 RRRGI

-848 EFSMYSKPFSFNF
+848 EFAMYSKPFSFNY
-861 QTREALDP
+861 QTSQPLDP
-869 YDDRGLLTMGSV
+869 YDDRGLLTIGSV
-881 AFVGDTTMWREWAPY
+881 AFVGDTTMWREWEPY

-902 VELEQSFPALGSELS
+902 VEFEQSIPALGSELAI
-917 LTNVIF
+917 TNVIF
-923 DARRYFGVG
+923 DARRYFGLG

-945 SFGGDRSYFYLGGID
+945 NFGADKSYFYLGGID
-960 TLRGYNY
+960 TIRGHDY
-967 EELVGTR
+967 EALVGTR

-988 VLHFGWPAPWT
+988 VLHFGWPVPWT
-999 LGGIRGIAFADLGG
+999 LGGIRGIAFADMGG
-1013 AWSDWQYGPETPF
+1013 AWSDWQYGPDNPY
-1026 KIFVRDE
+1026 KVFVWE
-1033 NGVRLGDVKASIGA
+1033 KNRLRLEHVKAAIGI

-1055 FSVDFAAAWHTD
+1055 FSVDFAAARLTD
-1067 LTSIEPGMK
+1067 LTRLEPGVK
-1076 YHLGLGQ
+1076 FHLGLGQ

>member
-1 MAKEKVSDVKD
+1 
-12 GKNRTSL
+12 
-19 MELEGSKKG
+19 
-28 LEGWKVGRLGGIH
+28 
-41 SSILPFFQPSSST
+41 
-54 WVGRD
+54 
-59 VLLLLVVLSLLSP
+59 
-72 CVAWSQSFGKN
+72 
-83 KITDQRFDWHIHRTE
+83 
-98 HFDIHYYPSEVK
+98 
-110 LVPIMA
+110 MA

-133 LQDRTPLILYK
+133 LRDRTPLILYK

-241 VVRDASMNNNVV
+241 VVRDASINNNIV
-253 PLPQLHNFNRLS
+253 PLPQLHNFNRLT

-302 KDIDHVFRE
+302 KDIDSVFKE
-311 VLGVELEEFDKA
+311 VLGVELKEFDKA
-323 WRQTVRKRYW
+323 WRQTVRRRYW
-333 PLVEHRELPDLVSKN
+333 PLIEDRELPDLVAKN
-348 LTEESRYSHNIKPV
+348 LTEEARYSHNIKPA
-362 WSPSGDLIA
+362 WSPSGDIIA
-371 YVTGND
+371 YVTGNE

-388 TGERIERVTKQF
+388 TGERIERVTKRF
-400 FREKYEEIRT
+400 FRDKYEEIRT

-435 DANYLLEVN
+435 NANYLLEVN

-453 FELHFDNVTSPDYDG
+453 FELDFDNVTSPDYDG

-511 PRTGE
+511 PITGE
-516 IVYASERGAKNR
+516 IIYTSERGTKNR
-528 LVLINLSQGTER
+528 LVLMNLNQGTER
-540 ILTDGTYNAI
+540 LLTDGTYNAI
-550 SPSWTPDGT
+550 SPTWTPEGT

-564 SDRQSIYDIH
+564 SDRQGIYDIH

-582 SNQQSAISSQENSN
+582 SNQGSSDQQKSD
-596 QQSAVSDQQEN
+596 QQSAVSSQQNSRQPSAVSSQQERLPRSESSPEN
-607 LVANGQEPRAEDR
+607 LLTDSHANG
-620 SSDSRTVLTAE
+620 
-631 QAENHDNE
+631 
-639 EVVSTE
+639 EVVVGARSPRPY
-645 NGSTEPMGSRPLEVE
+645 GSTEPVGSRSLEVE
-660 LTRLTNMMTGC
+660 LTRLTSMMTGC

-698 ESAKTVEEKI
+698 EIAKAIEEKI
-708 GVSSVS
+708 EVSSVA
-714 EPSVIL
+714 EPAVIL
-720 TEEEEENY
+720 TEEEQENY
-728 RVAKR
+728 RIAKR
-733 KYSTRSSFALDA
+733 KYSTKSSFALDA
-745 IFPNFSFGADGILR
+745 IFPDFSFGADGLLR

-766 SDMLGNHRIGVS
+766 SDMLGNHRIG
-778 VMNQSSYLAPDFI
+778 
-791 AQYGFLTHR
+791 
-800 TDVGALIYNY
+800 
-810 HEYHILGGIQ
+810 
-820 SRRGI
+820 
-825 LQRITGLGA
+825 
-834 YVNYPFDRYHRLDF
+834 
-848 EFSMYSKPFSFNF
+848 PFSFNF
-861 QTREALDP
+861 QTREPLDP
-869 YDDRGLLTMGSV
+869 YNDRGLLTTGSI
-881 AFVGDTTMWREWAPY
+881 AFVGDTTMWREWTPY

-902 VELEQSFPALGSELS
+902 IELEQSFPALGSELS

-923 DARRYFGVG
+923 DARRYFGLG
-932 RRSTIAARLLLGG
+932 RRSTVAARLLLGG
-945 SFGGDRSYFYLGGID
+945 SFGDDRSYFYLGGID

-974 IGLLNLEVR
+974 IGLLNFEVR

-988 VLHFGWPAPWT
+988 VLHFGWPVQWT

-1013 AWSDWQYGPETPF
+1013 AWSDWQYGPKNPF
-1026 KIFVRDE
+1026 KIFVRDK
-1033 NGVRLGDVKASIGA
+1033 NRIRLEDVKASIGA
-1047 GLRLQLGV
+1047 GLRLQLGA
-1055 FSVDFAAAWHTD
+1055 FSLDFAAAWHTD
-1067 LTSIEPGMK
+1067 LISVEPGMK

-1083 AF
+1083 TF